1 MEHLFLEVAATPL
14 RLIAGKNEKCRNEL
28 GRFLTKQVW
37 TSQDRQCVL
46 STLAQ
51 LLLDK
56 DCTVLVGRQ
65 LRPLLLDLLERN
77 AEAIKA
83 GGQVNHDLHER
94 LCVSMSKLIGS
105 HPDVFPFALRY
116 FKDASPVFQRLFLE
130 SSDANPVRYG
140 RKRMKLRDLMEAAY
154 KFLQQEQSVFRE
166 LWDWSVCVPLLRSH
180 DTLVRW
186 YTANCL
192 ALVTCMNEEHKLSF
206 LKKIFSNDELIHFR
220 LRLLEEAQ
228 LQDLEKA
235 LVLANPEA
243 SHWRKEK
250 DLQYLPGHLI
260 STDLSSRVTAV
271 CGVVL
276 RGQPPTPGELGGNRN
291 SSREQEL
298 ALRSYVLVESVCKN
312 LQTLAMAVAS
322 QNAVLLEGPIGC
334 GKTSLVEHL
343 AAMTGRR
350 KPPQLLKVQ
359 LGDQTDS
366 KMLLGMYRCTDVPGE
381 FVWQAGTLTQ
391 AVTKGYWILLE
402 DIDYAPLDVVS
413 VLIPLLENG
422 ELLIPGRGDCL
433 KVAPGFQF
441 FATRR
446 LLSCGGNWY
455 RPLNSHATLLD
466 KYWTKIRLDNLD
478 KTELNEVLQSGYPSL
493 AAVSGHLLDIYLQL
507 TGEKHPSRNDSA
519 LGCDQASEEV
529 SEARREN
536 TRPILEGRELS
547 LRDLLN
553 WCNRIAHS
561 FDSSSSSAS
570 LNIFQEA
577 LDCFTA
583 MLSEHSNKLKMAEII
598 GSKLNISKKKAE
610 FFCQLYKPEI
620 VINELDVQ
628 VGRVQLLRKRSE
640 AVHLQR
646 ERLTFAATRP
656 SCVLI
661 EQLAVCVSKG
671 EPVLLVG
678 ETGTGKTSTVQ
689 YLAHITGHHLR
700 VVNMNQQSDTA
711 DLLGGYKPVDPKLI
725 WLPLREAFEELFAQ
739 TFSKKQNFTFL
750 GHIQTCYRQKRWHD
764 LLKLMQHVHKSAV
777 NKEAKESEPGLLL
790 KEKWE
795 TFGLRLSHAQQQMK
809 MTENALLFA
818 FVEGTLA
825 QAVKKGEWILLDEIN
840 LAAPETLECLSGLLE
855 GSSGS
860 LVLLDRGDTEPL
872 VRHPDFRLFA
882 CMNPATDV
890 GKRNLPQGIRNRFTE
905 LYVEELESKE
915 DLQILIVDYLKGLSV
930 NKSIVQGIINFYTA
944 LRKESGTKLVDGTGH
959 RPHYSLRTLCRA
971 LRFAASNPCS
981 NIQRSLYEGF
991 CLGFLTQLDRASYPI
1006 VQKLICQH
1014 IVSGNVKS
1022 LLKQPIPEPKG
1033 GRLIQVEGY
1042 WISVGDREPTIDE
1055 SYVLT
1060 SSVKLNLRDI
1070 VRVVSAGTYPVLIQG
1085 ETSVGKTSLIR
1096 WLAAATGNHCV
1107 RINNHEHTDIQE
1119 YIGCYTSNSSG
1130 KLVFKEGVLIDAMR
1144 KGYWII
1150 LDELNLAPTDV
1161 LEALNRL
1168 LDDNRELLIT
1178 ETQEVVKAHPR
1189 FMLFATQN
1197 PPGLYGGRKVLSRA
1211 FRNRFVELH
1220 FDELPSSEL
1229 ETILHKRCSLPPSYC
1244 SKLVK
1249 VMLDLQ
1255 SYRRSSS
1262 VFAGKQGF
1270 ITLRD
1275 LFRWAERYRLAE
1287 QTDKEYDWLQH
1298 LANDGFMLLAG
1309 RVRKQEEADVIQGV
1323 LEKHFKKKLCP
1334 KSLFSKGN
1342 VLKLLGKLSS
1352 QISVLESKFSH
1363 IVWTTGMRRLAM
1375 LVGRALEFG
1384 EPVLLVGDT
1393 GCGKTTICQV
1403 FAALANQKLYS
1414 VNCHLHMETSDF
1426 LGGLRPVRQK
1436 PSDQEERDTSRLFEW
1451 HDGPLVLA
1459 MKEDGFFLLDEI
1471 SLADDS
1477 VLERLN
1483 SVLEVEKSLV
1493 LAEKGSPED
1502 KDNEVELLTAGKKFR
1517 ILATMNPGGDFG
1529 KKELSPALR
1538 NRFTE
1543 IWCPQSTNRED
1554 LIQIINRNLHPGL
1567 SLSRI
1572 DHKGADIAEVM
1583 LDFIDWLT
1591 HQEFGRKCVVSVRDI
1606 LSWVNFMNT
1615 MGEEA
1620 VFTRPETIST
1630 VTSFVHAACLVYIDG
1645 IGSGVTSSGFGTAL
1659 LAREECLK
1667 FLIKKISKIV
1677 RLTECQKNELKIYN
1691 RLKAKEFTGID
1702 NLWGIHP
1709 FFIPRGPVLPRNN
1722 IADYALSAA
1731 TTAMNA
1737 QRLLRATKLNKP
1749 ILLEGSPGVG
1759 KTSLVGA
1766 LAKASGNTLV
1776 RINLSEQTDITD
1788 LFGADLPVEGGKGG
1802 EFAWRDGPLL
1812 AALKAG
1818 HWVVLDELNLAS
1830 QSVLEGLNACF
1841 DHRGEIYIPEL
1852 GMTFQVQHE
1861 KTKIFGCQNPFRQG
1875 GGRKGLPRSFL
1886 NRFTQ
1891 VFVDPLTVI
1900 DMEFIAST
1908 LFPAIDKNIVKKMV
1922 AFNNQI
1928 DHEVTVEKK
1937 WGQKGGPWEFNLR
1950 DLFRWCQLMLVD
1962 QSPGCYDPGQHVVLV
1977 YGERMRTREDKEKV
1991 IAVFKDVFGSNSSPY
2006 LGTRLFRITPYAVQL
2021 GYSVL
2026 SRGSYVPH
2034 PSRRPLSLLHQS
2046 FQSLESIM
2054 KCVQMSWMVI
2064 LVGPASVG
2072 KTSLV
2077 QLLAHLTGHPLKI
2090 MAMNSTVDTTELLGG
2105 FEQVDLRRPWKQLLE
2120 KVEDTVR
2127 ALLRDSLLISAD
2139 DAEVVLRAWSHFL
2152 LTYKPKCLGE
2162 GGKGVT
2168 METVSKLEAVLLL
2181 MQRLN
2186 NKINSYSKAEFAKLV
2201 EDFRSFGVKLTQS
2214 ASGRSQGTF
2223 EWVDSMLVQALK
2235 SGDWLLMDN
2244 VNFCNPS
2251 VLDRLNALLEPG
2263 GVLTVSERGMVDG
2276 AIPTI
2281 TPNPNFRLFLSM
2293 DPVHG
2298 EISRAMR
2305 NRGLE
2310 IYISGEGDEGIPDSL
2325 DLKVLLHSLGLVG
2338 DSVCDILLALHTE
2351 TRSTVTGSPTSSLSA
2366 LIQTA
2371 ILIVQGLQ
2379 RGLSLV
2385 RAFTEA
2391 CWAVY
2396 VRSQH
2401 SPANQK
2407 LVHALLE
2414 KHLSFLRAREAWGN
2428 SILAMGLW
2436 PDSVPSALFA
2446 TEDSHLSTVRSD
2458 GQILV
2463 YCLNRLSLKTSSW
2476 TRGQPL
2482 TLPDLEKIMQ
2492 SSSPENLKFSAVEM
2506 DTYWIDEPDV
2516 LAMAVKLLIERA
2528 TNQDWMLRVKW
2539 LYHLAKNIPQGL
2551 ESVQIHLEAS
2561 ATGLRNF
2568 YSNSLS
2574 TGISNIFK
2582 ILQPNM
2588 TDEFVIPLDPR
2599 WNMQALDIIK
2609 NSMDFDPQK
2618 EPQLFTLLEA
2628 IVNKTII
2635 YLDRDKRIFTEANLV
2650 SVGGKKLNSV
2660 LRMSFEFHKDPES
2673 YHSLPHEI
2681 VVNLA
2686 AFFELLDALILL
2698 WIQSSQEMVSDSSVS
2713 EILGSLQ
2720 WRDRLWTVADTVKVD
2735 APGLALLALHWHW
2748 VSKHLV
2754 HQIPQLLLQYE
2765 DKYYQEVQAVSDH
2778 IQNCLGSPTGGFCG
2792 VKKLQK
2798 FLGRPFP
2805 FKSKLVV
2812 ECFSQLKVL
2821 NKALA
2826 VRERTP
2832 ALGESGWQEDI
2843 NRLQVVASEWMLKAS
2858 LLEAW
2863 GLILRANILEDVK
2876 LDELKN
2882 LVNAQCS
2889 ELKTKGLSLD
2899 FLGKKQSE
2907 ISFPSQPDFASLIQL
2922 TRRVQLWP
2930 AMEYLA
2936 MLWQYKMI
2944 ADFMTQASVR
2954 RSRKNQQPQTNAI
2967 THHVTF
2973 CLKYTPVAP
2982 QELQDFWSLLHY
2994 QKVSAEEISSLWS
3007 ELLTSTFTS
3016 FWSSTVTT
3024 NPEYWLMW
3032 NPLPGMQQEMP
3043 KSLLDSTL
3051 KGPGSLSKAMFSKCC
3066 FDILTSSCRASPWD
3080 VSGLPILSS
3089 SHVTL
3094 GEWVERAQQLQ
3105 EISSVL
3111 WTNMAVASLAEFRR
3125 TDAQLQGL
3133 LLCWHL
3139 VGLAELLPEPRRQEH
3154 IQNCEQLL
3162 LGDSQAFQHVGQTL
3176 GDMADQEVLPKELLC
3191 LLLSSLRHIFGE
3203 GESKRSLPDTAQ
3215 RGCLWVSLGLLQ
3227 IQTWLPQAR
3236 FDPAVKRQ
3244 YKLKY
3249 AKEELHQLQYEWKTR
3264 NLLSQLQTGRD
3275 LGDEAIVIY
3284 SHPHVR
3290 LLRQRI
3296 EQLENLICKL
3306 SKKQAF
3312 RPQQPAYESLVQE
3325 IHHYVTSI
3333 AKAPA
3338 VQDLLGRLLQAFHA
3352 DGPRS
3357 AQVTQNLLK
3366 EEASWQ
3372 QSHHQFRKRL
3382 VEEYSLYPDTVTP
3395 LQAAILQ
3402 LQHGMRLVASEV
3414 HTSLHSSVV
3423 RTDWLGA
3430 LATALLAF
3438 PSVGPCFP
3446 TYYAHADAL
3455 CSVKSEDV
3463 LRGLGKLVL
3472 RRSGGKELEG
3482 KGQRPCP
3489 TREQLLMNALLY
3501 LRCHVLCKGELD
3513 QRALPL
3519 FRHVCQEI
3527 INEWDEQERKAQ
3539 EKAEQENSLY
3549 RYRSRNSRTT
3559 MSEEEE
3565 EEWEFRRQFPLHE
3578 QDFADILVEPTLEEK
3593 KGTSDAPEEA
3603 AAVDPALLSQSS
3615 MQAVMLIHQQLC
3627 LSFARSLWY
3636 QQTVPPHEAKHYL
3649 SLFLSC
3655 YQTGASLVTHFYPL
3669 MGVELNDQLLGSQ
3682 LLACTLSHNTLFGE
3696 ATSDLMVNPDGPYD
3710 FYQHPNVPE
3719 ARQCQP
3725 VLQDFSEA
3733 VSQLL
3738 QDWPEHPALE
3748 QLLVVMDRIRS
3759 FPLSS
3764 PISKFLNGLEI
3775 LLAKAQD
3782 WEENASRALSLRK
3795 HLDVVSQMII
3805 RWRKLELNCW
3815 SMSLDNTLRRHTEKS
3830 TKHWFSIYQMLEK
3843 HMQEQ
3848 TEEQEDDKQM
3858 TLMLLVSTLQAF
3870 IEGSSLG
3877 EFHVRLQ
3884 MLLVFHC
3891 HVLLMPQVEGK
3902 DSLCSVLWNLYH
3914 YYNQFFDRVQAKI
3927 VELRSPLEKELKEF
3941 VKICKWNDVSF
3952 WSIKQSVEKTH
3963 RTLFKFMKKFEA
3975 VLSEPCRSSLVESD
3989 TEEQPD
3995 GLPRPTNAAMN
4006 EMSSIQSLNRALR
4019 ESLLV
4024 RPASAQVTVAE
4035 QCQGATSFPSQGVL
4049 LHRLPKLMKRM
4060 RKMCLTFMKGSSLPH
4075 LVESL
4080 DHFTGEVISSV
4091 NELQSLRVEASTEEK
4106 RRSEAKH
4113 ILMQKQRALSDL
4125 FKHLANTGLS
4135 YRKGLTWARSKNPQE
4150 ILHLHPLDLR
4160 SALSIVSGP
4169 QEADSRLLTEISSS
4183 WDGCQKYFY
4192 RSLARHSRL
4201 NVALAAPA
4209 KELGMG
4215 NVERCKGFSA
4225 HLMKLLIRQRRS
4237 LTTLTEQWII
4247 LRNLLSCVQEIQGR
4261 LTVPLVYPMAFP
4273 PQDGMQQWTERLQH
4287 LAMQS
4292 QILLEQLSWLL
4303 QCCPSVGLIAGHS
4316 DVQTQD
4322 QPSASH
4328 LEGPELT
4335 KGQLSGAVPH
4345 LIPCSLGYPS
4355 PVPESRL
4362 PSGCRMRKQDQLWQ
4376 QSTVKLAEMLKT
4388 IKAMKAD
4395 VDKIRQ
4401 QSCETLFYSW
4411 KDFEVCSSGLSCLSQ
4426 VSAHLQ
4432 GLASLFVLP
4441 GVEGEQKGPQ
4451 MALVES
4457 LEYVRGEISKGVDDF
4472 TAWKKHL
4479 LASSSQGGS
4488 QTLDEGFVE
4497 DFSEQMETAIRAIL
4511 CSIQNLAERSNEKA
4525 QGNTDQTGPQ
4535 EKDEA
4540 AGFERLQPGHLTK
4553 LLEDDF
4559 WGEVST
4565 LHVQK
4570 IISSI
4575 SELLERLKSC
4585 GEDGTAAKHTFF
4597 RQCCCLLVRLV
4608 PMLCSFSDLVLF
4620 FLTVSL
4626 ATHRSTAKLLSV
4638 LAQVFTELA
4647 QKGFC
4652 LPKEFMEDSAG
4663 EGATEFH
4670 DYEGGG
4676 IGEGE
4681 GTKDVSD
4688 RIENEEQ
4695 VEDTFQ
4701 KGQEKDKEDPGSKS
4715 DIKGED
4721 NAIEMSED
4729 FDGKM
4734 HDGELEEQEED
4745 DEKSDSEGGDL
4756 DKQMGDLNG
4765 EEADKLDERLWG
4777 DDDEEE
4783 EDEEEDS
4790 KTEETGPGMD
4800 EEDPELVAKDGN
4812 LDTGNSNKDK
4822 NWPDKKEE
4830 KDETEADDGGQGQ
4843 EKINEQIDEREYDEN
4858 EVDPYHGNEE
4868 KLPEPEALDL
4878 PDDLNLDSE
4887 DKNGGEDT
4895 GSEDG
4900 EEENPLEIKEKP
4912 VDMEEDSHQTEERNG
4927 DTEADHDEDQSPH
4940 EPEEG
4945 PGEED
4950 KVEGEEEMD
4959 TGTDSPERD
4968 TAEQPEENSEGQQQS
4983 LEEENGEASEEG
4995 GEDGLPADQGLQP
5008 QKQVEEEKVD
5018 EQEEEGLDTEQQ
5030 VAEAPERKEHASC
5043 GQTGVEN
5050 MQSAQAME
5058 LAGAAPEKEQGKEE
5072 HGSGAADANQAEG
5085 HESNFIARL
5094 ASQKHTR
5101 KNTQSFKRKPGQADN
5116 ERSMGDHN
5124 ERVHKRLR
5132 TVDTD
5137 SPAAEQG
5144 PAQPEAQV
5152 EDADAFE
5159 HIKQGS
5165 DTYDTQTYDVAS
5177 KEQQQIAK
5185 DSGQDQEEE
5194 IEDTLMDTAEQEELK
5209 AADTEQLKPEE
5220 VKSRTTATS
5229 GFEEMEMET
5238 QTVKTEEDQD
5248 PRTDRS
5254 HKETENEKP
5263 ERSRESTIHTAHQF
5277 LMDPIF
5283 QPFLKDVSE
5292 LREELERQLET
5303 WQPHESGNPE
5313 EEKTAAE
5320 MWQSY
5325 LVLTAPLS
5333 QQLCEQLRLILEPTQ
5348 AAKLKG
5354 DYRTGKRLNMRKVIP
5369 YIASQFR
5376 KDKIWL
5382 RRTKPSKRQYQ
5393 ICLAIDDSSS
5403 MVDNHTKQLAFESLA
5418 VIGNALTLLEV
5429 GQVAVCSFGES
5440 VKLLHPF
5447 HEQFS
5452 DYSGSQILRLCKFQQ
5467 KKTKIAQFLE
5477 SVANMFAAAQQF
5489 SQSTSPETAQL
5500 LLIVSDGRGLF
5511 LEGKERVLA
5520 AVQAAQNANIF
5531 VIFVVLDNPSSR
5543 DSILDIKVPIF
5554 KGPGEMPEIRSY
5566 LEEFPFPF
5574 YIILRDV
5581 NALPET
5587 LSDALRQWFEL
5598 VTASDHL

>member
-1 MEHLFLEVAATPL
+1 MEHLLLEVAAAPL
-14 RLIAGKNEKCRNEL
+14 RLIAAKNEKSRSEL
-28 GRFLTKQVW
+28 GRFLVKQVW
-37 TSQDRQCVL
+37 TPQDRQCIL
-46 STLAQ
+46 NTLAQ

-56 DCTVLVGRQ
+56 DCTVLIGRQ

-94 LCVSMSKLIGS
+94 LCVSMSKLIGN
-105 HPDVFPFALRY
+105 HPDVLPFALRY
-116 FKDASPVFQRLFLE
+116 FKDTSPVFQRLFLE

-140 RKRMKLRDLMEAAY
+140 RRRMKLRDLMEAAY
-154 KFLQQEQSVFRE
+154 KFLQQEQSVFRD

-206 LKKIFSNDELIHFR
+206 LKKIFNSEELIHFR

-235 LVLANPEA
+235 LVLANPDTPL
-243 SHWRKEK
+243 WRKDKE
-250 DLQYLPGHLI
+250 LQYSTGHLV
-260 STDLSSRVTAV
+260 SADLSSRVTAV

-276 RGQPPTPGELGGNRN
+276 PGQPPAPEEQASSRS

-298 ALRSYVLVESVCKN
+298 TFRSYVLVDSVCKN

-322 QNAVLLEGPIGC
+322 QKAVLLEGPIGC

-381 FVWQAGTLTQ
+381 FVWQPGTLTQ
-391 AVTKGYWILLE
+391 AATKGHWILLE
-402 DIDYAPLDVVS
+402 DIDYAPLDVIS

-422 ELLIPGRGDCL
+422 ELLIPGRGDCV

-466 KYWTKIRLDNLD
+466 KYWTKIHLDNMD
-478 KTELNEVLQSGYPSL
+478 KAELNEVLQNRYPSL
-493 AAVSGHLLDIYLQL
+493 SAATDHLLDIYFQL
-507 TGEKHPSRNDSA
+507 IGEKHHCLSESSVA
-519 LGCDQASEEV
+519 GEQAPEEV
-529 SEARREN
+529 PEARQEN
-536 TRPILEGRELS
+536 KRLSLEGRELS

-561 FDSSSSSAS
+561 FDSLSSSAS

-583 MLSEHSNKLKMAEII
+583 MLSKQTSKLKMAEVI
-598 GSKLNISKKKAE
+598 GGKLNISKKKAE

-628 VGRVQLLRKRSE
+628 VGRVRLLRKQSE
-640 AVHLQR
+640 AVHIQR
-646 ERLTFAATRP
+646 EKFAFAAVRP
-656 SCVLI
+656 SSILI

-689 YLAHITGHHLR
+689 YLAHITGHRLR

-711 DLLGGYKPVDPKLI
+711 DLLGGYKPVDHKLI
-725 WLPLREAFEELFAQ
+725 WLPLREAFEELFVQ

-750 GHIQTCYRQKRWHD
+750 GHIQTCYRQKRWQD

-777 NKEAKESEPGLLL
+777 NKDGTESETGSLL

-795 TFGLRLSHAQQQMK
+795 AFGLRLNHAQQQMK

-825 QAVKKGEWILLDEIN
+825 QAVKRGEWILLDEIN

-890 GKRNLPQGIRNRFTE
+890 GKRNLPPGIRNRFTE

-930 NKSIVQGIINFYTA
+930 NKNTVQGIITFYTA
-944 LRKESGTKLVDGTGH
+944 VRKESGTKLVDGTGH

-971 LRFAASNPCS
+971 LRFAASNPCG

-991 CLGFLTQLDRASYPI
+991 SLGFLTQLDRASHPV

-1042 WISVGDREPTIDE
+1042 WISLGDKEPTIDE
-1055 SYVLT
+1055 TYILT

-1070 VRVVSAGTYPVLIQG
+1070 ARVVSAGTYPVLIQG

-1119 YIGCYTSNSSG
+1119 YIGCYTSDSSG

-1255 SYRRSSS
+1255 SYRRGSS

-1287 QTDKEYDWLQH
+1287 QTEKEYDWLQH
-1298 LANDGFMLLAG
+1298 LADDGFMLLAG
-1309 RVRKQEEADVIQGV
+1309 RVRKQEEVVVIQEV

-1334 KSLFSKGN
+1334 QSLFSKEN
-1342 VLKLLGKLSS
+1342 VLKLLSKLSTP
-1352 QISVLESKFSH
+1352 ISTLESKFSH
-1363 IVWTTGMRRLAM
+1363 IVWTEGMRRLAM

-1426 LGGLRPVRQK
+1426 LGGLRPVRKK
-1436 PSDQEERDTSRLFEW
+1436 PNDKEEIDTSRLFEW

-1483 SVLEVEKSLV
+1483 SVLEVEKTLL
-1493 LAEKGSPED
+1493 LAEKGNLED

-1543 IWCPQSTNRED
+1543 IWCPQSTRRED
-1554 LIQIINRNLHPGL
+1554 LIQIISRNLRPGL
-1567 SLSRI
+1567 SLGRT

-1591 HQEFGRKCVVSVRDI
+1591 HQEFGRRCVVSIRDI

-1620 VFTRPETIST
+1620 ALERQETIST

-1659 LAREECLK
+1659 LARRECLK
-1667 FLIKKISKIV
+1667 FLIKKVSKIG
-1677 RLTECQKNELKIYN
+1677 RLTESQKNELKIYD
-1691 RLKAKEFTGID
+1691 RLKDTEFTGLD

-1709 FFIPRGPVLPRNN
+1709 FFIPRGPLLHGNN
-1722 IADYALSAA
+1722 ITDYALSAG

-1766 LAKASGNTLV
+1766 LARASGNTLV

-1818 HWVVLDELNLAS
+1818 HWVVLDE
-1830 QSVLEGLNACF
+1830 
-1841 DHRGEIYIPEL
+1841 
-1852 GMTFQVQHE
+1852 
-1861 KTKIFGCQNPFRQG
+1861 
-1875 GGRKGLPRSFL
+1875 
-1886 NRFTQ
+1886 

-1937 WGQKGGPWEFNLR
+1937 WGQIGGPWEFNLR

-1962 QSPGCYDPGQHVVLV
+1962 QSPGCYDPGQHVFLV
-1977 YGERMRTREDKEKV
+1977 YGERMRTKEDKEKV
-1991 IAVFKDVFGSNSSPY
+1991 IAVFKDVFNSSSNPY
-2006 LGTRLFRITPYAVQL
+2006 MGTRLLHITPYDVQL

-2026 SRGSYVPH
+2026 SRGSYVP
-2034 PSRRPLSLLHQS
+2034 PPTCPPLSLLHQS
-2046 FQSLESIM
+2046 LQSLESVM

-2077 QLLAHLTGHPLKI
+2077 QLLAHLTGHTLKI
-2090 MAMNSTVDTTELLGG
+2090 MAVNSAMDTTELLGG
-2105 FEQVDLRRPWKQLLE
+2105 FEQVDLTRPWRQLLA
-2120 KVEDTVR
+2120 KVEGTVR
-2127 ALLRDSLLISAD
+2127 ALVRDSLLVSAD

-2152 LTYKPKCLGE
+2152 LTYKPRCLGE

-2168 METVSKLEAVLLL
+2168 MEIVNKLEAVLLL

-2201 EDFRSFGVKLTQS
+2201 EEFRSFGVKLMQS
-2214 ASGRSQGTF
+2214 ASGHSRGTF

-2244 VNFCNPS
+2244 VNFCK
-2251 VLDRLNALLEPG
+2251 
-2263 GVLTVSERGMVDG
+2263 
-2276 AIPTI
+2276 I
-2281 TPNPNFRLFLSM
+2281 
-2293 DPVHG
+2293 
-2298 EISRAMR
+2298 
-2305 NRGLE
+2305 
-2310 IYISGEGDEGIPDSL
+2310 
-2325 DLKVLLHSLGLVG
+2325 
-2338 DSVCDILLALHTE
+2338 
-2351 TRSTVTGSPTSSLSA
+2351 
-2366 LIQTA
+2366 
-2371 ILIVQGLQ
+2371 
-2379 RGLSLV
+2379 
-2385 RAFTEA
+2385 
-2391 CWAVY
+2391 
-2396 VRSQH
+2396 
-2401 SPANQK
+2401 
-2407 LVHALLE
+2407 
-2414 KHLSFLRAREAWGN
+2414 
-2428 SILAMGLW
+2428 
-2436 PDSVPSALFA
+2436 
-2446 TEDSHLSTVRSD
+2446 
-2458 GQILV
+2458 
-2463 YCLNRLSLKTSSW
+2463 
-2476 TRGQPL
+2476 QPL

-2492 SSSPENLKFSAVEM
+2492 SSHPENLKFTSVEV
-2506 DTYWIDEPDV
+2506 DTYWIDEPDA
-2516 LAMAVKLLIERA
+2516 LAVAVKLLIERA

-2539 LYHLAKNIPQGL
+2539 LYHLAKNMPQGL
-2551 ESVQIHLEAS
+2551 DES
-2561 ATGLRNF
+2561 
-2568 YSNSLS
+2568 
-2574 TGISNIFK
+2574 
-2582 ILQPNM
+2582 
-2588 TDEFVIPLDPR
+2588 VIPLDPR
-2599 WNMQALDIIK
+2599 WNMQAVDIIR
-2609 NSMDFDPQK
+2609 NAMDFDPQTDQP
-2618 EPQLFTLLEA
+2618 EQLFALLESVA
-2628 IVNKTII
+2628 NKTII
-2635 YLDRDKRIFTEANLV
+2635 YFDREKRIFTEANLV
-2650 SVGGKKLNSV
+2650 SVGGKKLRNSV

-2686 AFFELLDALILL
+2686 AFFELCDALILL
-2698 WIQSSQEMVSDSSVS
+2698 WVQSSQGMVSDASVN
-2713 EILGSLQ
+2713 EILGSVR
-2720 WRDRLWTVADTVKVD
+2720 WRDRFWTVADTVKVD
-2735 APGLALLALHWHW
+2735 ASGLALLALHWRW
-2748 VSKHLV
+2748 VLKHLV
-2754 HQIPQLLLQYE
+2754 CRIPQLLMNHE
-2765 DKYYQEVQAVSDH
+2765 DKYYREVQTVSEH
-2778 IQNCLGSPTGGFCG
+2778 IQNCLESPTGGFAG

-2805 FKSKLVV
+2805 FKDELVV
-2812 ECFSQLKVL
+2812 ECFSQLKVF
-2821 NKALA
+2821 NKALTI
-2826 VRERTP
+2826 REWMP

-2843 NRLQVVASEWMLKAS
+2843 SRLQMVASEGTLKKS
-2858 LLEAW
+2858 LLRAW
-2863 GLILRANILEDVK
+2863 GLVLRANILEDV
-2876 LDELKN
+2876 DSDTLKN
-2882 LVNAQCS
+2882 LVNAQHL
-2889 ELKTKGLSLD
+2889 ELKARGISLG
-2899 FLGKKQSE
+2899 FLEKKHSE
-2907 ISFPSQPDFASLIQL
+2907 ASFLSQPDFSCLIQL
-2922 TRRVQLWP
+2922 TRSVQLWP
-2930 AMEYLA
+2930 VMEYLA
-2936 MLWQYKMI
+2936 MLWQYKVT
-2944 ADFMTQASVR
+2944 ADFMTQACLK
-2954 RSRKNQQPQTNAI
+2954 RSSKHQQPQI
-2967 THHVTF
+2967 DEEISHHIMF
-2973 CLKYTPVAP
+2973 CLKHTPVAP
-2982 QELQDFWSLLHY
+2982 QELRDFWALVHH
-2994 QKVSAEEISSLWS
+2994 QKMTAEERISLWS
-3007 ELLTSTFTS
+3007 ELFNSTFTS

-3024 NPEYWLMW
+3024 HPEYWLTW
-3032 NPLPGMQQEMP
+3032 NPLPGEQQKETP
-3043 KSLLDSTL
+3043 RSLLDPTL
-3051 KGPGSLSKAMFSKCC
+3051 KGPGSLSRAVFSKCC
-3066 FDILTSSCRASPWD
+3066 FEIVTSSCRASPWD

-3094 GEWVERAQQLQ
+3094 GEWVERCQQLQ
-3105 EISSVL
+3105 DVSSML
-3111 WTNMAVASLAEFRR
+3111 WTNMAVPVVAEFRR
-3125 TDAQLQGL
+3125 TDSQLQGL
-3133 LLCWHL
+3133 VLCWHL
-3139 VGLAELLPEPRRQEH
+3139 AGLAELLPEPRQQEH
-3154 IQNCEQLL
+3154 AHNCRQLL
-3162 LGDSQAFQHVGQTL
+3162 LRDSQAFQHVGETL
-3176 GDMADQEVLPKELLC
+3176 GDLARQEALPKELLC
-3191 LLLSSLRHIFGE
+3191 LLLTSLRHLFGE
-3203 GESKRSLPDTAQ
+3203 VEGKRDLPEPAR
-3215 RGCLWVSLGLLQ
+3215 RGSLWVSLGLLQ

-3236 FDPAVKRQ
+3236 FDPAVKRE

-3249 AKEELHQLQYEWKTR
+3249 AKEELHQLQCEWKTR
-3264 NLLSQLQTGRD
+3264 SLSFQLQTGRD
-3275 LGDEAIVIY
+3275 LEDEVILSH
-3284 SHPHVR
+3284 SHPHIR

-3296 EQLENLICKL
+3296 DQLENLICSL
-3306 SKKQAF
+3306 SKKQAY
-3312 RPQQPAYESLVQE
+3312 RPPLPTYEALVQE
-3325 IHHYVTSI
+3325 IHHYVSSI
-3333 AKAPA
+3333 AQATA
-3338 VQDLLGRLLQAFHA
+3338 VQDLLTRLLQALRS
-3352 DGPRS
+3352 DGPRA
-3357 AQVTQNLLK
+3357 AQVAQNLLK

-3372 QSHHQFRKRL
+3372 QSHHQFRRRL
-3382 VEEYSLYPDTVTP
+3382 AEEFALYPDATAP
-3395 LQAAILQ
+3395 LQASILQ
-3402 LQHGMRLVASEV
+3402 LQHGMRLVAGEV
-3414 HTSLHSSVV
+3414 HASLQGGLAGSD
-3423 RTDWLGA
+3423 RLGS
-3430 LATALLAF
+3430 LATSLLAF
-3438 PSVGPCFP
+3438 PSVGPAFP

-3455 CSVKSEDV
+3455 CSVKSEEV
-3463 LRGLGKLVL
+3463 LRGLSKLML
-3472 RRSGGKELEG
+3472 KRLGGRELEE
-3482 KGQRPCP
+3482 KGQSPCAS
-3489 TREQLLMNALLY
+3489 REQLLLNALLY
-3501 LRCHVLCKGELD
+3501 LRSHVLCKGELD
-3513 QRALPL
+3513 QRALQL
-3519 FRHVCQEI
+3519 FRHACQEI
-3527 INEWDEQERKAQ
+3527 INEWDEQERIAQ
-3539 EKAEQENSLY
+3539 EKAEQESSLY
-3549 RYRSRNSRTT
+3549 RYRGRTPRT
-3559 MSEEEE
+3559 ALSEEEE
-3565 EEWEFRRQFPLHE
+3565 EERAFRSQFPLHE
-3578 QDFADILVEPTLEEK
+3578 KDFADILVEPTLEEK
-3593 KGTSDAPEEA
+3593 GPSGGQEEEA
-3603 AAVDPALLSQSS
+3603 TPGPTVLSQSS
-3615 MQAVMLIHQQLC
+3615 MQAVMRIHQQLC
-3627 LSFARSLWY
+3627 LGFARSLWY
-3636 QQTVPPHEAKHYL
+3636 QQSPPPHGAEHYL

-3696 ATSDLMVNPDGPYD
+3696 ATSDLMVKPDGPYD
-3710 FYQHPNVPE
+3710 FYHHPNIPE
-3719 ARQCQP
+3719 ARHCQP
-3725 VLQDFSEA
+3725 VLQGFSEA
-3733 VSQLL
+3733 VHQLL

-3748 QLLVVMDRIRS
+3748 QLLVVMDRICS

-3795 HLDVVSQMII
+3795 HLDLVSQLII

-3815 SMSLDNTLRRHTEKS
+3815 SMSLDNTMKRHTEKS

-3877 EFHVRLQ
+3877 EFHIRLQ

-3902 DSLCSVLWNLYH
+3902 DALCSVLWNLYH
-3914 YYNQFFDRVQAKI
+3914 YYKQFLYRVQAKI
-3927 VELRSPLEKELKEF
+3927 VELRSPLEKELKA
-3941 VKICKWNDVSF
+3941 
-3952 WSIKQSVEKTH
+3952 
-3963 RTLFKFMKKFEA
+3963 A
-3975 VLSEPCRSSLVESD
+3975 VP
-3989 TEEQPD
+3989 
-3995 GLPRPTNAAMN
+3995 
-4006 EMSSIQSLNRALR
+4006 
-4019 ESLLV
+4019 
-4024 RPASAQVTVAE
+4024 E
-4035 QCQGATSFPSQGVL
+4035 QCQGAPLPSEGAL
-4049 LHRLPKLMKRM
+4049 LRRLPKLLKRM
-4060 RKMCLTFMKGSSLPH
+4060 RKMCLTLIQGSPLPR
-4075 LVESL
+4075 LVEGL
-4080 DHFTGEVISSV
+4080 DQFTGEVISFMS
-4091 NELQSLRVEASTEEK
+4091 ELQSLKVDPSAEK
-4106 RRSEAKH
+4106 EKQRSEAKH
-4113 ILMQKQRALSDL
+4113 ILMQKQRALADL
-4125 FKHLANTGLS
+4125 FKHLTKTGLS
-4135 YRKGLTWARSKNPQE
+4135 YRKGLSWARTKNPQE
-4150 ILHLHPLDLR
+4150 MLHLRPLDLQ
-4160 SALSIVSGP
+4160 SALSIVSST

-4183 WDGCQKYFY
+4183 WEGCQKYFY
-4192 RSLARHSRL
+4192 RSLARHVRL
-4201 NVALAAPA
+4201 IAVLAAPA
-4209 KELGMG
+4209 KEVGAG
-4215 NVERCKGFSA
+4215 HVERCKGFSA
-4225 HLMKLLIRQRRS
+4225 HLMKVLIRQRRC
-4237 LTTLTEQWII
+4237 LTALTEQWIL
-4247 LRNLLSCVQEIQGR
+4247 LRNLLSCVQEMDGR
-4261 LTVPLVYPMAFP
+4261 LTGPPAYPVAFP
-4273 PQDGMQQWTERLQH
+4273 PQDGVQQWTERLQH
-4287 LAMQS
+4287 LAMQT
-4292 QILLEQLSWLL
+4292 QVLLEQLSWLL
-4303 QCCPSVGLIAGHS
+4303 QCCPAAGPAPGHAPRHAPYLEDPEHLQGL
-4316 DVQTQD
+4316 
-4322 QPSASH
+4322 
-4328 LEGPELT
+4328 
-4335 KGQLSGAVPH
+4335 LSGAALD
-4345 LIPCSLGYPS
+4345 LIPSDLTFPS
-4355 PVPESRL
+4355 PAPETQL
-4362 PSGCRMRKQDQLWQ
+4362 PSGCLMRKQDPRWQ
-4376 QSTVKLAEMLKT
+4376 QSTARLTEMLKT
-4388 IKAMKAD
+4388 VKTVKAD
-4395 VDKIRQ
+4395 VDRIRQ
-4401 QSCETLFYSW
+4401 QSCE
-4411 KDFEVCSSGLSCLSQ
+4411 
-4426 VSAHLQ
+4426 
-4432 GLASLFVLP
+4432 SLFH
-4441 GVEGEQKGPQ
+4441 
-4451 MALVES
+4451 S
-4457 LEYVRGEISKGVDDF
+4457 WY
-4472 TAWKKHL
+4472 
-4479 LASSSQGGS
+4479 
-4488 QTLDEGFVE
+4488 
-4497 DFSEQMETAIRAIL
+4497 
-4511 CSIQNLAERSNEKA
+4511 
-4525 QGNTDQTGPQ
+4525 
-4535 EKDEA
+4535 
-4540 AGFERLQPGHLTK
+4540 
-4553 LLEDDF
+4553 
-4559 WGEVST
+4559 
-4565 LHVQK
+4565 
-4570 IISSI
+4570 
-4575 SELLERLKSC
+4575 
-4585 GEDGTAAKHTFF
+4585 
-4597 RQCCCLLVRLV
+4597 
-4608 PMLCSFSDLVLF
+4608 SDLVLF
-4620 FLTVSL
+4620 FLTMSL

-4638 LAQVFTELA
+4638 LAQIFTELA
-4647 QKGFC
+4647 QKYFKIFPESKYGTGEMHLKKIGIYKLKGFC

-4681 GTKDVSD
+4681 GMKDVSD
-4688 RIENEEQ
+4688 QIENEEQ

-4701 KGQEKDKEDPGSKS
+4701 KGQEKDKEDPDSKS

-4745 DEKSDSEGGDL
+4745 DEKSDSETGDL

-4777 DDDEEE
+4777 DDDDE
-4783 EDEEEDS
+4783 EDEEEDG

-4800 EEDPELVAKDGN
+4800 EEDSELVAKDDN
-4812 LDTGNSNKDK
+4812 LDAGKSNREKTQQ
-4822 NWPDKKEE
+4822 DKKEE
-4830 KDETEADDGGQGQ
+4830 KEEAEADDSGRGQD
-4843 EKINEQIDEREYDEN
+4843 KINEQIDEREYDEN

-4887 DKNGGEDT
+4887 DKDGDGDT
-4895 GSEDG
+4895 DREDG
-4900 EEENPLEIKEKP
+4900 EEENPLEIKEQPK
-4912 VDMEEDSHQTEERNG
+4912 DTEEASHDAEDINEE
-4927 DTEADHDEDQSPH
+4927 TEADQDEGQGQPQ
-4940 EPEEG
+4940 PEGGHSEDDR
-4945 PGEED
+4945 GE
-4950 KVEGEEEMD
+4950 EGEEEMD
-4959 TGTDSPERD
+4959 TGADD
-4968 TAEQPEENSEGQQQS
+4968 GDQAAAEHPEEDAEEAPLSEDKDKDT
-4983 LEEENGEASEEG
+4983 SEESA
-4995 GEDGLPADQGLQP
+4995 EKDTPVDQGLQP
-5008 QKQVEEEKVD
+5008 QTQEK
-5018 EQEEEGLDTEQQ
+5018 EEGENSDMEEP
-5030 VAEAPERKEHASC
+5030 VPESAERKEHESC
-5043 GQTGVEN
+5043 GQTGLESV
-5050 MQSAQAME
+5050 QSEWAVE
-5058 LAGAAPEKEQGKEE
+5058 LAGAAPEKEQGREE

-5085 HESNFIARL
+5085 HESSFMARM

-5116 ERSMGDHN
+5116 ERSMGDHS

-5132 TVDTD
+5132 TMDTE
-5137 SPAAEQG
+5137 SNAEQG
-5144 PAQPEAQV
+5144 PAQPRAQV
-5152 EDADAFE
+5152 EDAEAFE

-5165 DTYDTQTYDVAS
+5165 EPYDAQTYDVAS
-5177 KEQQQIAK
+5177 TEQQQSAK
-5185 DSGQDQEEE
+5185 DSSKAHEEE
-5194 IEDTLMDTAEQEELK
+5194 VEDTSMDPEEQEELR
-5209 AADTEQLKPEE
+5209 AVDTESLKPEE
-5220 VKSRTTATS
+5220 VKSGSTAQPGS
-5229 GFEEMEMET
+5229 EEMEMET
-5238 QTVKTEEDQD
+5238 QTVKTEEDQR
-5248 PRTDRS
+5248 PRTDPS
-5254 HKETENEKP
+5254 HEETENEKP
-5263 ERSRESTIHTAHQF
+5263 ERSRDSTIHTAHQ
-5277 LMDPIF
+5277 LLVDTIF

-5292 LREELERQLET
+5292 LRQELERQLET

-5313 EEKTAAE
+5313 EEKAAAE

-5429 GQVAVCSFGES
+5429 GQIAVCSFGES

-5477 SVANMFAAAQQF
+5477 SVANMFAAAQKF
-5489 SQSTSPETAQL
+5489 SQNVSPEIAQL
-5500 LLIVSDGRGLF
+5500 LLVVSDGRGLF
-5511 LEGKERVLA
+5511 LEGKDRVLA
-5520 AVQAAQNANIF
+5520 AVQAARNANIF

-5566 LEEFPFPF
+5566 MEEFPFPF

-5598 VTASDHL
+5598 VTASDHP

>member
-1 MEHLFLEVAATPL
+1 MEHLLLEVAAAPL
-14 RLIAGKNEKCRNEL
+14 RLIAAKNEKSRSEL
-28 GRFLTKQVW
+28 GRFLVKQVW
-37 TSQDRQCVL
+37 TPQDRQCIL

-83 GGQVNHDLHER
+83 GGQINHDLHER
-94 LCVSMSKLIGS
+94 LCVSMSRLIGN
-105 HPDVFPFALRY
+105 HPDVLPFALKY
-116 FKDASPVFQRLFLE
+116 FKDTSPVFQRLFLE

-140 RKRMKLRDLMEAAY
+140 RRRMKLRDLMEAAY
-154 KFLQQEQSVFRE
+154 KFLQREQSVFRE
-166 LWDWSVCVPLLRSH
+166 LWDWSVCIPLLRSH

-192 ALVTCMNEEHKLSF
+192 SLVTCMNEEHKLSF
-206 LKKIFSNDELIHFR
+206 LKKIFNSEELIHFR

-243 SHWRKEK
+243 SLWRKEK
-250 DLQYLPGHLI
+250 ELQYLQGHLV
-260 STDLSSRVTAV
+260 SADLSSRVTAV

-276 RGQPPTPGELGGNRN
+276 PGQPPAPGEQASSRS

-298 ALRSYVLVESVCKN
+298 AFRSYVLVESVCKN

-322 QNAVLLEGPIGC
+322 QNAVLLEGPVGC

-381 FVWQAGTLTQ
+381 FVWQPGTLTQ
-391 AVTKGYWILLE
+391 AATNGHWILLE

-422 ELLIPGRGDCL
+422 ELLIPGQGDCL

-455 RPLNSHATLLD
+455 RPLNSHATLLG
-466 KYWTKIRLDNLD
+466 KYWTKIYLDNMD
-478 KTELNEVLQSGYPSL
+478 KTELNEVLQNRYPSL
-493 AAVSGHLLDIYLQL
+493 SVATDHLLDIYIQL
-507 TGEKHPSRNDSA
+507 TGEKHHPLSDSSV
-519 LGCDQASEEV
+519 GGEQAPEEV
-529 SEARREN
+529 SEARWEHKRLS
-536 TRPILEGRELS
+536 LEGRELS

-561 FDSSSSSAS
+561 FDSLSSSAS

-583 MLSEHSNKLKMAEII
+583 MLSKQTSKLKMAEVI

-620 VINELDVQ
+620 TINELDVQ
-628 VGRVQLLRKRSE
+628 VGRVRLLRKQSE
-640 AVHLQR
+640 AVHIQR
-646 ERLTFAATRP
+646 EKLTFAATRP
-656 SCVLI
+656 SSVLI

-689 YLAHITGHHLR
+689 YLAHITGHRLR

-711 DLLGGYKPVDPKLI
+711 DLLGGYKPVDHKLI

-739 TFSKKQNFTFL
+739 TFSRKQNFTFL

-764 LLKLMQHVHKSAV
+764 LLRLMQHVHKSAV
-777 NKEAKESEPGLLL
+777 NKDGKESETGSLL

-795 TFGLRLSHAQQQMK
+795 AFGLRLNHAQQQMK
-809 MTENALLFA
+809 MTENTLLFA

-890 GKRNLPQGIRNRFTE
+890 GKRNLPPGIRNRFTE

-930 NKSIVQGIINFYTA
+930 NRTTVQGIITFYTA
-944 LRKESGTKLVDGTGH
+944 VRKESGTKLVDGTGH

-971 LRFAASNPCS
+971 LRFAASNPCG

-991 CLGFLTQLDRASYPI
+991 CLSFLTQLDRASHPI

-1042 WISVGDREPTIDE
+1042 WISVGDKEPTIDE
-1055 SYVLT
+1055 TYVLT

-1085 ETSVGKTSLIR
+1085 ETSVGKTSLVR

-1119 YIGCYTSNSSG
+1119 YIGCYTSDSSG
-1130 KLVFKEGVLIDAMR
+1130 KLMFKEGVLIDAMR

-1197 PPGLYGGRKVLSRA
+1197 PPGLYGGRKMLSRA

-1255 SYRRSSS
+1255 SCRRGSS

-1287 QTDKEYDWLQH
+1287 QTEKEYDWLQH

-1309 RVRKQEEADVIQGV
+1309 RVRKQEEVDVIQEV

-1334 KSLFSKGN
+1334 QSLFSKEN
-1342 VLKLLGKLSS
+1342 VLKLMSKLST
-1352 QISVLESKFSH
+1352 QISTLESKFSH
-1363 IVWTTGMRRLAM
+1363 VVWTKGMRRLAM

-1403 FAALANQKLYS
+1403 LAALAKQKLYS

-1436 PSDQEERDTSRLFEW
+1436 PNDKEEIDTSRLFEW

-1459 MKEDGFFLLDEI
+1459 MKEDSFFLLDEI

-1483 SVLEVEKSLV
+1483 SVLEVEKSLL
-1493 LAEKGSPED
+1493 LAEKGNLED

-1543 IWCPQSTNRED
+1543 IWCPQSTSRED
-1554 LIQIINRNLHPGL
+1554 LTQIISHNLRPGL
-1567 SLSRI
+1567 SLGRT
-1572 DHKGADIAEVM
+1572 DHKGSDIAEVM

-1591 HQEFGRKCVVSVRDI
+1591 HQEFGRRCVVSIRDI

-1620 VFTRPETIST
+1620 ALKSPETIST

-1659 LAREECLK
+1659 LARKECLK
-1667 FLIKKISKIV
+1667 FLIKKLSKIV
-1677 RLTECQKNELKIYN
+1677 RLTESQKNELKMYD

-1709 FFIPRGPVLPRNN
+1709 FFIPRGPVLHRSN
-1722 IADYALSAA
+1722 IADYALSAG

-1737 QRLLRATKLNKP
+1737 QRLLRATRLNKP

-1802 EFAWRDGPLL
+1802 EFAWHDGPLL

-1852 GMTFQVQHE
+1852 GMSFQVLHE

-1908 LFPAIDKNIVKKMV
+1908 LFPAIDKSIVKKMV

-1937 WGQKGGPWEFNLR
+1937 WGQIGGPWEFNLR

-1962 QSPGCYDPGQHVVLV
+1962 QSPGCYDPGQHVFLV
-1977 YGERMRTREDKEKV
+1977 YGERMRTKEDKEKV
-1991 IAVFKDVFGSNSSPY
+1991 IAVFKDVFSSKSNPY
-2006 LGTRLFRITPYAVQL
+2006 LGTRLLHIAPGEVQL

-2026 SRGSYVPH
+2026 SRGSYVP
-2034 PSRRPLSLLHQS
+2034 PPTCRPLLLLHRS
-2046 FQSLESIM
+2046 LQSLESVM

-2077 QLLAHLTGHPLKI
+2077 QLLAHLTGHTLKI
-2090 MAMNSTVDTTELLGG
+2090 MAMNSAMDTSELLGG
-2105 FEQVDLRRPWKQLLE
+2105 FEQVDLIRPWRQLLE
-2120 KVEDTVR
+2120 KVEGTVR
-2127 ALLRDSLLISAD
+2127 ALVRDSLLVSAD

-2168 METVSKLEAVLLL
+2168 MEIVSKLEAVLLL

-2201 EDFRSFGVKLTQS
+2201 EEFRSFGVKLMQS
-2214 ASGRSQGTF
+2214 ASGRSCGTF
-2223 EWVDSMLVQALK
+2223 EWVDSMLVRALK

-2263 GVLTVSERGMVDG
+2263 GVLTVSERGIIDG
-2276 AIPTI
+2276 STPTI

-2310 IYISGEGDEGIPDSL
+2310 IYISGEGDGSIPDDL

-2338 DSVCDILLALHTE
+2338 GSVCDILLALHSE
-2351 TRSTVTGSPTSSLSA
+2351 IRSAVVGSPASSLST

-2371 ILIVQGLQ
+2371 LLIVQYLQ
-2379 RGLSLV
+2379 RGLSLD
-2385 RAFTEA
+2385 RAFSEA
-2391 CWAVY
+2391 CWDAY
-2396 VRSQH
+2396 VRSQA

-2407 LVHALLE
+2407 LAQALLE
-2414 KHLSFLRAREAWGN
+2414 KHVSSLQAHETWGN
-2428 SILAMGLW
+2428 TILAMGLW
-2436 PDSVPSALFA
+2436 PDSLPSALSA
-2446 TEDSHLSTVRSD
+2446 TEDSHLSKVRGD
-2458 GQILV
+2458 GQILA
-2463 YCLNRLSLKTSSW
+2463 YCLNRLSMKTSNW
-2476 TRGQPL
+2476 ARIQPL

-2492 SSSPENLKFSAVEM
+2492 SSHPESLKFNSVEM
-2506 DTYWIDEPDV
+2506 DSYWIDEPDA
-2516 LAMAVKLLIERA
+2516 LAVAVKLLIERA

-2539 LYHLAKNIPQGL
+2539 LYHLAKNMPQGL

-2561 ATGLRNF
+2561 AASLRNF

-2574 TGISNIFK
+2574 SGVSNVIK
-2582 ILQPNM
+2582 ILQPNV
-2588 TDEFVIPLDPR
+2588 TDEYVIPLDPR
-2599 WNMQALDIIK
+2599 WNMQALDIIR
-2609 NSMDFDPQK
+2609 NSMDFDPQMDQP
-2618 EPQLFTLLEA
+2618 EQLFALLESVA
-2628 IVNKTII
+2628 NKTII
-2635 YLDRDKRIFTEANLV
+2635 YLDREKRIFTEANLV
-2650 SVGGKKLNSV
+2650 SVGGKKLRNSV

-2686 AFFELLDALILL
+2686 AFFELCDALILL
-2698 WIQSSQEMVSDSSVS
+2698 WVQSSQGMVSDAIVN
-2713 EILGSLQ
+2713 EILGSVR
-2720 WRDRLWTVADTVKVD
+2720 WRDRFWTVADTVKVD

-2748 VSKHLV
+2748 VLKHWV
-2754 HQIPQLLLQYE
+2754 RQIPQLLMNHE
-2765 DKYYQEVQAVSDH
+2765 DKYYKEVQTVSEH
-2778 IQNCLGSPTGGFCG
+2778 IQNCLGSPTGGFTG
-2792 VKKLQK
+2792 IKKLQK

-2805 FKSKLVV
+2805 FKDKLVV
-2812 ECFSQLKVL
+2812 ECFSQLKVF

-2826 VRERTP
+2826 IRERMP
-2832 ALGESGWQEDI
+2832 ALGESGCWEDI
-2843 NRLQVVASEWMLKAS
+2843 SRLQMVATEWTLKKS
-2858 LLEAW
+2858 LLQAW
-2863 GLILRANILEDVK
+2863 GLVLRANTLGDVK
-2876 LDELKN
+2876 PDELKS

-2889 ELKTKGLSLD
+2889 ELKAKGISLG
-2899 FLGKKQSE
+2899 FLEKKHSE
-2907 ISFPSQPDFASLIQL
+2907 AFSLSQPGFTSLIQL
-2922 TRRVQLWP
+2922 TRSVQLWP

-2936 MLWQYKMI
+2936 MLWQYRVT
-2944 ADFMTQASVR
+2944 ADFMTQACL
-2954 RSRKNQQPQTNAI
+2954 RSRSSKNQQPHI
-2967 THHVTF
+2967 EEEISHLITF
-2973 CLKYTPVAP
+2973 CLKNTPVAP
-2982 QELQDFWSLLHY
+2982 QELRDLWSLVHH
-2994 QKVSAEEISSLWS
+2994 QKMSPEERISLWS
-3007 ELLTSTFTS
+3007 ELFNSVFTS

-3024 NPEYWLMW
+3024 DPEYWLTW
-3032 NPLPGMQQEMP
+3032 SPLPGVQQRETP
-3043 KSLLDSTL
+3043 RSLLDPTL
-3051 KGPGSLSKAMFSKCC
+3051 KGPGSLSRAVFSKCC
-3066 FDILTSSCRASPWD
+3066 FEVLTSSYRASPWD

-3094 GEWVERAQQLQ
+3094 GEWVERSQQLQ
-3105 EISSVL
+3105 DISSVL
-3111 WTNMAVASLAEFRR
+3111 WTNMAVPSVAEFRR
-3125 TDAQLQGL
+3125 TDSQLQRL
-3133 LLCWHL
+3133 MLCWHL
-3139 VGLAELLPEPRRQEH
+3139 AGLAELLPEPRRQEYV
-3154 IQNCEQLL
+3154 QNCEQLL
-3162 LGDSQAFQHVGQTL
+3162 PGDSQACQHVGQTL
-3176 GDMADQEVLPKELLC
+3176 GDMAGQETLPKELLC
-3191 LLLSSLRHIFGE
+3191 LLLTSLRHLFGE
-3203 GESKRSLPDTAQ
+3203 GEGKRDLPEPAR
-3215 RGCLWVSLGLLQ
+3215 RGSLWVSLGLLQ

-3236 FDPAVKRQ
+3236 FDPAVKRE

-3249 AKEELHQLQYEWKTR
+3249 AKEELQQLQCEWKTR
-3264 NLLSQLQTGRD
+3264 SLSSQLQTGRD
-3275 LGDEAIVIY
+3275 LEDEAVLGH

-3296 EQLENLICKL
+3296 DQLENLICSL

-3312 RPQQPAYESLVQE
+3312 RPPLPAYESLVQE
-3325 IHHYVTSI
+3325 VHHYVTSI
-3333 AKAPA
+3333 AKASA
-3338 VQDLLGRLLQAFHA
+3338 VQDLLTRLLQALHT
-3352 DGPRS
+3352 DGPRA
-3357 AQVTQNLLK
+3357 AQMAQNLLK

-3372 QSHHQFRKRL
+3372 QSHHQFRRRL
-3382 VEEYSLYPDTVTP
+3382 AEEFALYPDAVAP
-3395 LQAAILQ
+3395 LQASILQ
-3402 LQHGMRLVASEV
+3402 LQHGMRLVACEV
-3414 HTSLHSSVV
+3414 HASLHGGVV
-3423 RTDWLGA
+3423 CAHRLGA
-3430 LATALLAF
+3430 LATSLLAF
-3438 PSVGPCFP
+3438 PSVGPTFP

-3455 CSVKSEDV
+3455 CSVKSEEV
-3463 LRGLGKLVL
+3463 LRGLGKLL
-3472 RRSGGKELEG
+3472 LKRLGGKELEG
-3482 KGQRPCP
+3482 KSQRPCP
-3489 TREQLLMNALLY
+3489 TQEQLLLNALLY
-3501 LRCHVLCKGELD
+3501 LRSHVLCKGELD
-3513 QRALPL
+3513 QRALQL

-3527 INEWDEQERKAQ
+3527 VNEWDEQERRAQ
-3539 EKAEQENSLY
+3539 EKAEQESSLY
-3549 RYRSRNSRTT
+3549 RYRGRNSRTAL
-3559 MSEEEE
+3559 SEEEE
-3565 EEWEFRRQFPLHE
+3565 EEWEFRKQFPLHGE
-3578 QDFADILVEPTLEEK
+3578 DFADILVEPTLEAK
-3593 KGTSDAPEEA
+3593 KGPSDGQEEEA
-3603 AAVDPALLSQSS
+3603 ATEPTLLSQSS

-3627 LSFARSLWY
+3627 LGFARSLWY
-3636 QQTVPPHEAKHYL
+3636 QQMPPPHGAEHYL

-3655 YQTGASLVTHFYPL
+3655 YQTGASLVTNFYPL

-3682 LLACTLSHNTLFGE
+3682 LLAYTLSHNTLFGE
-3696 ATSDLMVNPDGPYD
+3696 GTLDLMVKPDGPYD
-3710 FYQHPNVPE
+3710 FYHHPNVPE
-3719 ARQCQP
+3719 ARHCQP
-3725 VLQDFSEA
+3725 VLQGFSEA
-3733 VSQLL
+3733 VRQLL

-3795 HLDVVSQMII
+3795 HLDVVTQMVI

-3815 SMSLDNTLRRHTEKS
+3815 SISLDNTMKRHTEKS

-3848 TEEQEDDKQM
+3848 TEEQEDDRQM

-3877 EFHVRLQ
+3877 EFHIRLQ

-3902 DSLCSVLWNLYH
+3902 DSICSVLWNLYH
-3914 YYNQFFDRVQAKI
+3914 YYKQFFDRVQAKI

-3941 VKICKWNDVSF
+3941 VKISKWNDVSF

-3989 TEEQPD
+3989 KEEQPD
-3995 GLPRPTNAAMN
+3995 FLPRPTDAA
-4006 EMSSIQSLNRALR
+4006 SSEESPIQSLNRALR
-4019 ESLLV
+4019 ETLLA
-4024 RPASAQVTVAE
+4024 RPAAAQAVVPE
-4035 QCQGATSFPSQGVL
+4035 QCQGAPPASEGAL
-4049 LHRLPKLMKRM
+4049 LRRLPKLVKRM
-4060 RKMCLTFMKGSSLPH
+4060 RKMCLVLMKGSPLPG
-4075 LVESL
+4075 LVEGL
-4080 DHFTGEVISSV
+4080 DQFTGEVISSV
-4091 NELQSLRVEASTEEK
+4091 SELQRLKVEPSAEK
-4106 RRSEAKH
+4106 EKQRSEAKH
-4113 ILMQKQRALSDL
+4113 ILMQKQRALADL
-4125 FKHLANTGLS
+4125 FKNLAKTGLS
-4135 YRKGLTWARSKNPQE
+4135 YRKGLSWARSKNPQE
-4150 ILHLHPLDLR
+4150 MLHLHPLDLQ
-4160 SALSIVSGP
+4160 SALSIVSSTR
-4169 QEADSRLLTEISSS
+4169 EADSRLLTEISSS
-4183 WDGCQKYFY
+4183 WEGCQKYFY
-4192 RSLARHSRL
+4192 RSLARHARL
-4201 NVALAAPA
+4201 SAVLAAPA
-4209 KELGMG
+4209 KEMG
-4215 NVERCKGFSA
+4215 VGHMERCKGFSA
-4225 HLMKLLIRQRRS
+4225 HLMKVLIRQRRS
-4237 LTTLTEQWII
+4237 LTTLTEQWIL
-4247 LRNLLSCVQEIQGR
+4247 LRNLLSCVQEIDSR
-4261 LTVPLVYPMAFP
+4261 LTGPSVYPVAFP
-4273 PQDGMQQWTERLQH
+4273 PQDGVQQWTERLQH

-4303 QCCPSVGLIAGHS
+4303 QCCPSAGPAAGQGDAQAQGPRS
-4316 DVQTQD
+4316 A
-4322 QPSASH
+4322 PS

-4335 KGQLSGAVPH
+4335 KGQLSGAVLD
-4345 LIPCSLGYPS
+4345 LIPSDLSYPS
-4355 PVPESRL
+4355 PVPGRQL

-4376 QSTVKLAEMLKT
+4376 QSTVRITEMLKA
-4388 IKAMKAD
+4388 IKTVKAD

-4401 QSCETLFYSW
+4401 QSCETLFHSW

-4432 GLASLFVLP
+4432 GLESLFILP
-4441 GVEGEQKGPQ
+4441 GVEGEQIYPQ

-4457 LEYVRGEISKGVDDF
+4457 LEYVRREISKATDDF
-4472 TAWKKHL
+4472 TTWKTHL
-4479 LASSSQGGS
+4479 LTPGSQGGN
-4488 QTLDEGFVE
+4488 QMLEAGFVE

-4511 CSIQNLAERSNEKA
+4511 CAIQNLAERNSKKTE
-4525 QGNTDQTGPQ
+4525 NTHQTRPQ
-4535 EKDEA
+4535 EDEA
-4540 AGFERLQPGHLTK
+4540 AGFERLQSGHLTK

-4559 WGEVST
+4559 WADVST

-4570 IISSI
+4570 IISAV
-4575 SELLERLKSC
+4575 SELLERLKSS
-4585 GEDGTAAKHTFF
+4585 GEDGTAAKHTLFA
-4597 RQCCCLLVRLV
+4597 RSCRSLVRLV
-4608 PMLCSFSDLVLF
+4608 PMLSRYSDLVLF

-4638 LAQVFTELA
+4638 LAQIFTELA

-4681 GTKDVSD
+4681 GVKDVSAQ
-4688 RIENEEQ
+4688 IENEEQ
-4695 VEDTFQ
+4695 AEDTFQ
-4701 KGQEKDKEDPGSKS
+4701 KGQEEGKEDPDPQS

-4721 NAIEMSED
+4721 DAIEMSED

-4777 DDDEEE
+4777 DDDGE
-4783 EDEEEDS
+4783 EDEEEEDG

-4800 EEDPELVAKDGN
+4800 EEDPELVAKDDNWDAGK
-4812 LDTGNSNKDK
+4812 SNRDK
-4822 NWPDKKEE
+4822 TQQDKKEE
-4830 KDETEADDGGQGQ
+4830 KEEAEADDGQGQ
-4843 EKINEQIDEREYDEN
+4843 DKINEQIDEREYDEN
-4858 EVDPYHGNEE
+4858 EVDPYRGSQEE
-4868 KLPEPEALDL
+4868 LPEPGALDL

-4887 DKNGGEDT
+4887 DKEGDGDT
-4895 GSEDG
+4895 DHEDG

-4912 VDMEEDSHQTEERNG
+4912 VDPVEAGHEAEDIDEE
-4927 DTEADHDEDQSPH
+4927 TEADQSEGQGQH
-4940 EPEEG
+4940 EPEGGSGEG
-4945 PGEED
+4945 DQE
-4950 KVEGEEEMD
+4950 EGEEEMD
-4959 TGTDSPERD
+4959 TGADDEDRD
-4968 TAEQPEENSEGQQQS
+4968 VAPHPEESAEGERQS
-4983 LEEENGEASEEG
+4983 LEDKDASEDSAEK
-4995 GEDGLPADQGLQP
+4995 DGPVDQGLQP
-5008 QKQVEEEKVD
+5008 QM
-5018 EQEEEGLDTEQQ
+5018 QEEEEEAENSDTEQQ
-5030 VAEAPERKEHASC
+5030 APEATERKERDSC
-5043 GQTGVEN
+5043 GPTGSESI
-5050 MQSAQAME
+5050 QSEHAAE
-5058 LAGAAPEKEQGKEE
+5058 VAGAAPEKEQGKEE
-5072 HGSGAADANQAEG
+5072 HGNGAADANQAEG

-5094 ASQKHTR
+5094 ASQKNTR

-5132 TVDTD
+5132 TVDAD
-5137 SPAAEQG
+5137 SRSEQG
-5144 PAQPEAQV
+5144 PAQAPA
-5152 EDADAFE
+5152 EDAEAFE

-5165 DTYDTQTYDVAS
+5165 EPYDVQTYDVAS
-5177 KEQQQIAK
+5177 TEQQQSAK
-5185 DSGQDQEEE
+5185 GSNKAPEEEE
-5194 IEDTLMDTAEQEELK
+5194 IEDTSMDTEEQEELR
-5209 AADTEQLKPEE
+5209 AVDTEQLKSEE
-5220 VKSRTTATS
+5220 VKSGSTAGP
-5229 GFEEMEMET
+5229 GFEEMETEI
-5238 QTVKTEEDQD
+5238 QTVNTEEDQD
-5248 PRTDRS
+5248 PRTDTS
-5254 HKETENEKP
+5254 HGETENEKP
-5263 ERSRESTIHTAHQF
+5263 ERSQDSTIHTARQF
-5277 LMDPIF
+5277 LVDTIF
-5283 QPFLKDVSE
+5283 QPFLKDVNE
-5292 LREELERQLET
+5292 LRQELERQLET

-5313 EEKTAAE
+5313 EEKAAVE

-5393 ICLAIDDSSS
+5393 ICLAVDDSSS

-5418 VIGNALTLLEV
+5418 VIGNALTFLEV
-5429 GQVAVCSFGES
+5429 GQIAVCSFGES

-5477 SVANMFAAAQQF
+5477 SVANMFVAAQQL
-5489 SQSTSPETAQL
+5489 SQNISPETAQL
-5500 LLIVSDGRGLF
+5500 LLVVSDGRGLF
-5511 LEGKERVLA
+5511 FEGKDRVVA
-5520 AVQAAQNANIF
+5520 AVQAARNANIF

-5566 LEEFPFPF
+5566 MEEFPFPF

-5598 VTASDHL
+5598 VTASDHP

>member
-1 MEHLFLEVAATPL
+1 MEHLLLEVAAAPL
-14 RLIAGKNEKCRNEL
+14 RLIAAKNEKSRSEL
-28 GRFLTKQVW
+28 GRFLSKQVW
-37 TSQDRQCVL
+37 TPQDRQCIL

-56 DCTVLVGRQ
+56 DCTLLIGRQ

-94 LCVSMSKLIGS
+94 LCVSMSKLIGN
-105 HPDVFPFALRY
+105 HPDVLPFALRY
-116 FKDASPVFQRLFLE
+116 FKDSSPVFQRLFLE

-140 RKRMKLRDLMEAAY
+140 RRRMKLRDLMEAAY
-154 KFLQQEQSVFRE
+154 KFLQQEQCVFRE

-206 LKKIFSNDELIHFR
+206 LKKIFNSEELIHFR

-235 LVLANPEA
+235 LVLANPET
-243 SHWRKEK
+243 SLWRKEK
-250 DLQYLPGHLI
+250 DLQYLQGHLV
-260 STDLSSRVTAV
+260 SADLSSRVTAV

-276 RGQPPTPGELGGNRN
+276 PGQPPTFGDQAGNRN

-298 ALRSYVLVESVCKN
+298 AFRSYVLVESVCKN

-381 FVWQAGTLTQ
+381 FVWQPGTLTQ
-391 AVTKGYWILLE
+391 AATKGHWILLE

-422 ELLIPGRGDCL
+422 ELLIPGQGDCL
-433 KVAPGFQF
+433 KVASGFQF

-466 KYWTKIRLDNLD
+466 KYWTKIHLDNMD
-478 KTELNEVLQSGYPSL
+478 KTELNEVLQNRYPSL
-493 AAVSGHLLDIYLQL
+493 LTATDHLLDIYLQL
-507 TGEKHPSRNDSA
+507 TGEKHRSQSDSSA
-519 LGCDQASEEV
+519 ASEQAPEEV

-536 TRPILEGRELS
+536 KRLSLEGRELS

-561 FDSSSSSAS
+561 FDSLSSSAS
-570 LNIFQEA
+570 LSIFQEA

-583 MLSEHSNKLKMAEII
+583 MLSKHTSKLKMAEVI
-598 GSKLNISKKKAE
+598 GSRLNISKKKAE

-628 VGRVQLLRKRSE
+628 VGRVRLLRKQSD
-640 AVHLQR
+640 AIHIQR
-646 ERLTFAATRP
+646 ETLTFAATRP
-656 SCVLI
+656 SSVLI

-689 YLAHITGHHLR
+689 YLAHITGHRLR

-764 LLKLMQHVHKSAV
+764 LLRLMQHVHKSAV
-777 NKEAKESEPGLLL
+777 NKDGKESEAGLLL

-795 TFGLRLSHAQQQMK
+795 AFGLRLDHAQQQMK

-890 GKRNLPQGIRNRFTE
+890 GKRNLPAGIRNRFTE

-930 NKSIVQGIINFYTA
+930 NKSTVQGIINFYTA
-944 LRKESGTKLVDGTGH
+944 VRKDSGTKLVDGTGH
-959 RPHYSLRTLCRA
+959 KPHYSLRTLCRA

-991 CLGFLTQLDRASYPI
+991 CLGFLTQLARASHPI

-1014 IVSGNVKS
+1014 IVPGNVKS

-1042 WISVGDREPTIDE
+1042 WISVGDKEPTIDE
-1055 SYVLT
+1055 TYVLT

-1096 WLAAATGNHCV
+1096 WLAAATGNDCV

-1119 YIGCYTSNSSG
+1119 YIGCYTSYSSG

-1144 KGYWII
+1144 RGYWII

-1197 PPGLYGGRKVLSRA
+1197 PPGLYGGRKMLSRA

-1287 QTDKEYDWLQH
+1287 QTEKEYDWLQH

-1309 RVRKQEEADVIQGV
+1309 RVRKQEEVDVIREV
-1323 LEKHFKKKLCP
+1323 LQKHFKKKLCP
-1334 KSLFSKGN
+1334 QSLFSKEN
-1342 VLKLLGKLSS
+1342 VLKSLSKLSTQTS
-1352 QISVLESKFSH
+1352 TLESKFNH
-1363 IVWTTGMRRLAM
+1363 IVWTEGMRRLAM

-1436 PSDQEERDTSRLFEW
+1436 PKDKEEIDTSRLFEW

-1493 LAEKGSPED
+1493 LAEKGSLED
-1502 KDNEVELLTAGKKFR
+1502 KENEVELLTAGKKFR

-1543 IWCPQSTNRED
+1543 IWCPQSTSRED
-1554 LIQIINRNLHPGL
+1554 LIQIISRNLRPGL
-1567 SLSRI
+1567 SLGRT

-1591 HQEFGRKCVVSVRDI
+1591 HQEFGRRCVVSIRDI

-1615 MGEEA
+1615 MEEEA
-1620 VFTRPETIST
+1620 ALKRPETVST

-1659 LAREECLK
+1659 LARKECLK
-1667 FLIKKISKIV
+1667 FLIKKLSKIV
-1677 RLTECQKNELKIYN
+1677 RLTECQKSELKIYD
-1691 RLKAKEFTGID
+1691 RLKAKDFTGID
-1702 NLWGIHP
+1702 NLWGIYP
-1709 FFIPRGPVLPRNN
+1709 FFIPRGPVLHRNN
-1722 IADYALSAA
+1722 IADYALSAG

-1841 DHRGEIYIPEL
+1841 DHRGEIYVPEL
-1852 GMTFQVQHE
+1852 GMSFQVQHE

-1908 LFPAIDKNIVKKMV
+1908 LFPAIDKNVVKKMV

-1962 QSPGCYDPGQHVVLV
+1962 QSPGCYDPGQHVFLV

-1991 IAVFKDVFGSNSSPY
+1991 IAIFKDVFGSNSNPY
-2006 LGTRLFRITPYAVQL
+2006 MGTRLFHITPYNVQL

-2026 SRGSYVPH
+2026 SRGSYVPP
-2034 PSRRPLSLLHQS
+2034 PSRRPLLLLHQS
-2046 FQSLESIM
+2046 LQSLESIM

-2077 QLLAHLTGHPLKI
+2077 QLLAHLTGHTLKI
-2090 MAMNSTVDTTELLGG
+2090 MAMNSAMDTTELLGG
-2105 FEQVDLRRPWKQLLE
+2105 FEQVDLIRPWRQLLE
-2120 KVEDTVR
+2120 KVEGTVR

-2152 LTYKPKCLGE
+2152 LTYKPRCLGE

-2168 METVSKLEAVLLL
+2168 MEIVNKLEAVLLL

-2201 EDFRSFGVKLTQS
+2201 EEFRSFGVKLMQTT
-2214 ASGRSQGTF
+2214 SGRSHGTF
-2223 EWVDSMLVQALK
+2223 EWIDSMLVRALK
-2235 SGDWLLMDN
+2235 VGPIEMEAL
-2244 VNFCNPS
+2244 
-2251 VLDRLNALLEPG
+2251 VLIFFP
-2263 GVLTVSERGMVDG
+2263 LTCC
-2276 AIPTI
+2276 T
-2281 TPNPNFRLFLSM
+2281 TRLFLSM
-2293 DPVHG
+2293 DPIHG

-2310 IYISGEGDEGIPDSL
+2310 ICISGEGDGSIPDDL

-2338 DSVCDILLALHTE
+2338 DSVCDTLLALHTQ
-2351 TRSTVTGSPTSSLSA
+2351 TQSAIVGSIASSVST

-2371 ILIVQGLQ
+2371 ILIVQYLQ
-2379 RGLSLV
+2379 RGLSLD
-2385 RAFTEA
+2385 RAFYEA
-2391 CWAVY
+2391 CLETY
-2396 VRSQH
+2396 VHSQH
-2401 SPANQK
+2401 SPANRK
-2407 LVHALLE
+2407 LVQALLE
-2414 KHLSFLRAREAWGN
+2414 KCVSSLRAHETWGN

-2436 PDSVPSALFA
+2436 PDSLPSALFA
-2446 TEDSHLSTVRSD
+2446 AEDSHLSMVRSD
-2458 GQILV
+2458 GQILA
-2463 YCLNRLSLKTSSW
+2463 YCLNRMSMKTSSW
-2476 TRGQPL
+2476 ARVQPL

-2492 SSSPENLKFSAVEM
+2492 SSNPESLKFSSVEV

-2551 ESVQIHLEAS
+2551 ESIQIHLEAS
-2561 ATGLRNF
+2561 AASLRNF

-2574 TGISNIFK
+2574 AGISNVIK
-2582 ILQPNM
+2582 VLQPSI

-2599 WNMQALDIIK
+2599 WNVQALDIIR
-2609 NSMDFDPQK
+2609 NSMDFDPQTDQP
-2618 EPQLFTLLEA
+2618 EQLFPLLESIA
-2628 IVNKTII
+2628 NKTII
-2635 YLDRDKRIFTEANLV
+2635 YLDREKRIYTETNLV
-2650 SVGGKKLNSV
+2650 SVGGKKLRNSV

-2686 AFFELLDALILL
+2686 AFFELCDALILL
-2698 WIQSSQEMVSDSSVS
+2698 WVQSSQGMVSDASVH
-2713 EILGSLQ
+2713 EILDSLW
-2720 WRDRLWTVADTVKVD
+2720 WRDRFWTVADTVKVD

-2748 VSKHLV
+2748 VLKHLV
-2754 HQIPQLLLQYE
+2754 RQIPQLLKSHE
-2765 DKYYQEVQAVSDH
+2765 DKYYKEIQTVSDH
-2778 IQNCLGSPTGGFCG
+2778 IQNCLGSPTGGFIG
-2792 VKKLQK
+2792 IKKLQK

-2805 FKSKLVV
+2805 FKHKLVV
-2812 ECFSQLKVL
+2812 ECFSQLKVV
-2821 NKALA
+2821 NRALA
-2826 VRERTP
+2826 IRERMP
-2832 ALGESGWQEDI
+2832 ALGESGWREDVS
-2843 NRLQVVASEWMLKAS
+2843 RLEMVASKWTLKRS
-2858 LLEAW
+2858 LLQAW
-2863 GLILRANILEDVK
+2863 GLVLRANILEDVNP
-2876 LDELKN
+2876 DELKN
-2882 LVNAQCS
+2882 LVNGLCL
-2889 ELKTKGLSLD
+2889 ELKAKGISLG
-2899 FLGKKQSE
+2899 FLEKKHNEAS
-2907 ISFPSQPDFASLIQL
+2907 SLSQPDFTSLIRL
-2922 TRRVQLWP
+2922 TRSVQLWP

-2936 MLWQYKMI
+2936 MLWQYKVT
-2944 ADFMTQASVR
+2944 ADFMTQACLRGS
-2954 RSRKNQQPQTNAI
+2954 SKTQQPQI
-2967 THHVTF
+2967 DEEISHLITF
-2973 CLKYTPVAP
+2973 CLKHTSVAP
-2982 QELQDFWSLLHY
+2982 QELRDLWAILHH
-2994 QKVSAEEISSLWS
+2994 QKVSTEEILSLWS
-3007 ELLTSTFTS
+3007 ELFNSTLMS

-3024 NPEYWLMW
+3024 NPEYWLTW
-3032 NPLPGMQQEMP
+3032 SPLPDVQQREMP

-3051 KGPGSLSKAMFSKCC
+3051 KGPGSLSKAVFSKCC
-3066 FDILTSSCRASPWD
+3066 FEVLTSSCRASPWD
-3080 VSGLPILSS
+3080 VNGLPILSS

-3094 GEWVERAQQLQ
+3094 GEWVERAQQLRDV
-3105 EISSVL
+3105 SSVL
-3111 WTNMAVASLAEFRR
+3111 WTNMAVPSVAEFRCM
-3125 TDAQLQGL
+3125 DSQLQGL
-3133 LLCWHL
+3133 VLCRHL
-3139 VGLAELLPEPRRQEH
+3139 AGLAELLPEPRRQEYM
-3154 IQNCEQLL
+3154 QNCEQLL

-3176 GDMADQEVLPKELLC
+3176 GDMAGQEALPKELLC
-3191 LLLSSLRHIFGE
+3191 LLLTSLRHLFGE
-3203 GESKRSLPDTAQ
+3203 GDGKRNLPEPAR
-3215 RGCLWVSLGLLQ
+3215 RGSLWVSLGLLQ

-3236 FDPAVKRQ
+3236 FDPAVKRE

-3249 AKEELHQLQYEWKTR
+3249 AKEELHRLQCEWKTR
-3264 NLLSQLQTGRD
+3264 NLSSQLQTGRD
-3275 LGDEAIVIY
+3275 LEDEVGINY

-3296 EQLENLICKL
+3296 DQLENLICSL

-3312 RPQQPAYESLVQE
+3312 RPQLPAYESLVQE

-3333 AKAPA
+3333 AKASA
-3338 VQDLLGRLLQAFHA
+3338 IQDLLTRLLEALHM

-3357 AQVTQNLLK
+3357 SQVAQNLLK

-3382 VEEYSLYPDTVTP
+3382 AEEFALYPDSVAP
-3395 LQAAILQ
+3395 LQASILQ

-3414 HTSLHSSVV
+3414 HASFHNSVV
-3423 RTDWLGA
+3423 SADRLGA
-3430 LATALLAF
+3430 LATSLLAF
-3438 PSVGPCFP
+3438 PSVGPTFP

-3455 CSVKSEDV
+3455 CSVKSEEV
-3463 LRGLGKLVL
+3463 LRGLGKLIL
-3472 RRSGGKELEG
+3472 RRSGGKDLEG
-3482 KGQRPCP
+3482 KGQSSCP

-3501 LRCHVLCKGELD
+3501 LRSHVLCKGELD
-3513 QRALPL
+3513 QRALQL

-3527 INEWDEQERKAQ
+3527 INEWDEQERIAQ
-3539 EKAEQENSLY
+3539 EKAEQESSLY
-3549 RYRSRNSRTT
+3549 RYRSRKSRTAL
-3559 MSEEEE
+3559 SEEEE
-3565 EEWEFRRQFPLHE
+3565 EEREFRKQFPLHE
-3578 QDFADILVEPTLEEK
+3578 KDFADVLVEPTLEEK
-3593 KGTSDAPEEA
+3593 GTSDGQGEA
-3603 AAVDPALLSQSS
+3603 AASDPTLLSQSS

-3682 LLACTLSHNTLFGE
+3682 LLACTVSHNTLFGE
-3696 ATSDLMVNPDGPYD
+3696 AASDLMVKPDGPYD
-3710 FYQHPNVPE
+3710 FYQHPNIPE
-3719 ARQCQP
+3719 ARHCQP
-3725 VLQDFSEA
+3725 VLQGFSEA

-3795 HLDVVSQMII
+3795 HLDLVSQMII

-3815 SMSLDNTLRRHTEKS
+3815 SMSLDNTMKRHTEKS

-3914 YYNQFFDRVQAKI
+3914 YYKQFFDRVQAKI

-3941 VKICKWNDVSF
+3941 VKISKWNDVSF

-3975 VLSEPCRSSLVESD
+3975 VLSEPCRSSLVEND
-3989 TEEQPD
+3989 KEEQPD
-3995 GLPRPTNAAMN
+3995 FLSQPTDAALS
-4006 EMSSIQSLNRALR
+4006 EASPIQSLNRALR
-4019 ESLLV
+4019 ETLLA
-4024 RPASAQVTVAE
+4024 RPAAVQPTVPE
-4035 QCQGATSFPSQGVL
+4035 QCQGAPFSLEGEL
-4049 LHRLPKLMKRM
+4049 LRRLPKLMRRM
-4060 RKMCLTFMKGSSLPH
+4060 RKLCLTLMKESCLPH
-4075 LVESL
+4075 LVEGL
-4080 DHFTGEVISSV
+4080 DQFTGEVISSV
-4091 NELQSLRVEASTEEK
+4091 SELQSLKLEPSAEK
-4106 RRSEAKH
+4106 EKQRSEAKH
-4113 ILMQKQRALSDL
+4113 ILMRKQRALADL
-4125 FKHLANTGLS
+4125 FKHLAKTGLS
-4135 YRKGLTWARSKNPQE
+4135 YRKGLAWARSKNPQE
-4150 ILHLHPLDLR
+4150 VLRLRPLDLR
-4160 SALSIVSGP
+4160 SALSVVSST
-4169 QEADSRLLTEISSS
+4169 QEADSRLLREILSS

-4192 RSLARHSRL
+4192 RSLARHARL
-4201 NVALAAPA
+4201 SATLAAPA
-4209 KELGMG
+4209 KEMGIG

-4225 HLMKLLIRQRRS
+4225 HLMKMLIRQRRS
-4237 LTTLTEQWII
+4237 LTTLTEQWIL
-4247 LRNLLSCVQEIQGR
+4247 LRNLLSCVQEIHGR
-4261 LTVPLVYPMAFP
+4261 LTGPLVYPVAFP
-4273 PQDGMQQWTERLQH
+4273 PQDGVQQWTERLQH

-4303 QCCPSVGLIAGHS
+4303 QCCPSAGLAP
-4316 DVQTQD
+4316 D
-4322 QPSASH
+4322 QGDAHAQGQPFAPYP
-4328 LEGPELT
+4328 EGPEVST
-4335 KGQLSGAVPH
+4335 GQLSGAVPD
-4345 LIPCSLGYPS
+4345 LIPSDLRYPS
-4355 PVPESRL
+4355 PVPGNQL

-4376 QSTVKLAEMLKT
+4376 QSTARLTEMLKT
-4388 IKAMKAD
+4388 IKTVKAD
-4395 VDKIRQ
+4395 IDKIRQ
-4401 QSCETLFYSW
+4401 QSCETLFHSW

-4432 GLASLFVLP
+4432 GLESLFILP
-4441 GVEGEQKGPQ
+4441 GMEVEQTDQQ

-4457 LEYVRGEISKGVDDF
+4457 LEYVRGEINKATDDF
-4472 TAWKKHL
+4472 TTWKTHL
-4479 LASSSQGGS
+4479 LASGSQGGN
-4488 QTLDEGFVE
+4488 QILDEGFVE

-4511 CSIQNLAERSNEKA
+4511 YAIQNLAERSSKKIDED
-4525 QGNTDQTGPQ
+4525 TDQTKPQ
-4535 EKDEA
+4535 EEDA
-4540 AGFERLQPGHLTK
+4540 DFERLQSGHLTK

-4559 WGEVST
+4559 WADVST

-4570 IISSI
+4570 IISAV
-4575 SELLERLKSC
+4575 SELLERLKSY
-4585 GEDGTAAKHTFF
+4585 GEDGTASKHMFF
-4597 RQCCCLLVRLV
+4597 SQSCCLLVRLL
-4608 PMLCSFSDLVLF
+4608 PMLSRYSDLVLF
-4620 FLTVSL
+4620 FLTNAL

-4681 GTKDVSD
+4681 GMKDVSD

-4695 VEDTFQ
+4695 VQDTFQ
-4701 KGQEKDKEDPGSKS
+4701 KGQEKDKEDPDSKS

-4777 DDDEEE
+4777 DDDDE
-4783 EDEEEDS
+4783 EDEEEEDG

-4800 EEDPELVAKDGN
+4800 EEDCELVAKDDN
-4812 LDTGNSNKDK
+4812 LDAGKSNRDK
-4822 NWPDKKEE
+4822 KQQDKKEE
-4830 KDETEADDGGQGQ
+4830 KEEAEAADDGQGQ
-4843 EKINEQIDEREYDEN
+4843 DKINEQIDEREYDEN
-4858 EVDPYHGNEE
+4858 EVDPYHGNQET
-4868 KLPEPEALDL
+4868 LPEPEALDL

-4887 DKNGGEDT
+4887 NKNSDEDT
-4895 GSEDG
+4895 DREEG

-4912 VDMEEDSHQTEERNG
+4912 VDTEEGGHEAEEINEE
-4927 DTEADHDEDQSPH
+4927 TEADQNEGQGQH

-4945 PGEED
+4945 PSED
-4950 KVEGEEEMD
+4950 DSDEGEEEMD
-4959 TGTDSPERD
+4959 TGANDQDKD
-4968 TAEQPEENSEGQQQS
+4968 TAEHPEENSEEEQQS
-4983 LEEENGEASEEG
+4983 LEDKDKEASEESAENG
-4995 GEDGLPADQGLQP
+4995 VSVDRGLQP
-5008 QKQVEEEKVD
+5008 QQEK
-5018 EQEEEGLDTEQQ
+5018 EEGENSDAEEQ
-5030 VAEAPERKEHASC
+5030 VPEAMERKEHASC
-5043 GQTGVEN
+5043 GQTGLESV
-5050 MQSAQAME
+5050 QSAQAVE
-5058 LAGAAPEKEQGKEE
+5058 LAGAAPEKEQGNEE

-5094 ASQKHTR
+5094 ASQKQTR

-5124 ERVHKRLR
+5124 EHVHKRLR

-5137 SPAAEQG
+5137 SHTEQG
-5144 PAQPEAQV
+5144 PYQPQAQV

-5159 HIKQGS
+5159 HIKQGN
-5165 DTYDTQTYDVAS
+5165 DPYDAQTYDVAS
-5177 KEQQQIAK
+5177 KEQQQSAK
-5185 DSGQDQEEE
+5185 DSSKDQEEEE
-5194 IEDTLMDTAEQEELK
+5194 IEDAFMDMEEQEELT
-5209 AADTEQLKPEE
+5209 AVDPEQLKPEE
-5220 VKSRTTATS
+5220 FKSGTMAS
-5229 GFEEMEMET
+5229 PSFDEMEMET
-5238 QTVKTEEDQD
+5238 QTVKTEEGQD

-5263 ERSRESTIHTAHQF
+5263 ERSRDSTIHTAPQF
-5277 LMDPIF
+5277 LVDTIF
-5283 QPFLKDVSE
+5283 QPLLKDVSE
-5292 LREELERQLET
+5292 LRQELERQLET
-5303 WQPHESGNPE
+5303 WQPHESRHPE
-5313 EEKTAAE
+5313 DEKAAAE

-5382 RRTKPSKRQYQ
+5382 RRTKPSKRHYQ

-5429 GQVAVCSFGES
+5429 GQIAVCSFGES

-5447 HEQFS
+5447 HEQFG

-5477 SVANMFAAAQQF
+5477 SAANMFAAAQQL
-5489 SQSTSPETAQL
+5489 SHNITPETAQL
-5500 LLIVSDGRGLF
+5500 LLVVSDGRGLF
-5511 LEGKERVLA
+5511 LEGKDRVLA
-5520 AVQAAQNANIF
+5520 AVQAARNANIF

-5566 LEEFPFPF
+5566 MEEFPFPF

-5598 VTASDHL
+5598 VTASDHP

>member
-1 MEHLFLEVAATPL
+1 WTP
-14 RLIAGKNEKCRNEL
+14 
-28 GRFLTKQVW
+28 
-37 TSQDRQCVL
+37 QDRQCIL

-56 DCTVLVGRQ
+56 DYTLLIARQ

-77 AEAIKA
+77 AEAIKT
-83 GGQVNHDLHER
+83 GGHVNHDLHER
-94 LCVSMSKLIGS
+94 LCVSMSKLLGN
-105 HPDVFPFALRY
+105 HPDVLPFALRY
-116 FKDASPVFQRLFLE
+116 FKDTSPVFQRLFLE

-140 RKRMKLRDLMEAAY
+140 RRRMKLRDLMEAAY
-154 KFLQQEQSVFRE
+154 KFLQHEQSVFRE

-192 ALVTCMNEEHKLSF
+192 ALVTYMNEEHKLSF
-206 LKKIFSNDELIHFR
+206 LKKIFNSDELIHFR

-243 SHWRKEK
+243 SLWHKNKE
-250 DLQYLPGHLI
+250 LQYLQGHLI
-260 STDLSSRVTAV
+260 SADLSSRVTAV

-276 RGQPPTPGELGGNRN
+276 PRHPLASGEQANNRS

-298 ALRSYVLVESVCKN
+298 ALRSYVLVKSVCKN
-312 LQTLAMAVAS
+312 LQTLALAVAS

-381 FVWQAGTLTQ
+381 FVWQPGTLTQ
-391 AVTKGYWILLE
+391 AATKGHWILLE
-402 DIDYAPLDVVS
+402 DIDYAPLDVV
-413 VLIPLLENG
+413 
-422 ELLIPGRGDCL
+422 
-433 KVAPGFQF
+433 
-441 FATRR
+441 
-446 LLSCGGNWY
+446 
-455 RPLNSHATLLD
+455 
-466 KYWTKIRLDNLD
+466 
-478 KTELNEVLQSGYPSL
+478 LQSRYPSL
-493 AAVSGHLLDIYLQL
+493 LEAANHLLDIYIEL
-507 TGEKHPSRNDSA
+507 TGEKHHSSSDDYI
-519 LGCDQASEEV
+519 GGEQAAEEV

-536 TRPILEGRELS
+536 KRPILEGRELS

-553 WCNRIAHS
+553 WCNRIAHT

-583 MLSEHSNKLKMAEII
+583 MLSERMSKLKMAEVI
-598 GSKLNISKKKAE
+598 GSKLNISKKKVE

-620 VINELDVQ
+620 LINELDVQ
-628 VGRVQLLRKRSE
+628 VGRVRLLRKQSE
-640 AVHLQR
+640 AVHVQR
-646 ERLTFAATRP
+646 EKFTFAATRP
-656 SCVLI
+656 SSVLI

-689 YLAHITGHHLR
+689 YLAHITGHRLR

-711 DLLGGYKPVDPKLI
+711 DLLGGYKPVDHKLI

-764 LLKLMQHVHKSAV
+764 LLRLMQHVHKSAV
-777 NKEAKESEPGLLL
+777 KKEGKESETGLLL

-795 TFGLRLSHAQQQMK
+795 AFGLRLNHAQQQMK
-809 MTENALLFA
+809 MAENALLFA

-825 QAVKKGEWILLDEIN
+825 LAVKKGEWILLDEIN

-860 LVLLDRGDTEPL
+860 LILLDRGDTEPL

-890 GKRNLPQGIRNRFTE
+890 GKRNLPPGIRNRFTE
-905 LYVEELESKE
+905 LYIEELESKE

-930 NKSIVQGIINFYTA
+930 NKSTVQGIINFYTA

-971 LRFAASNPCS
+971 LRFAASNPCG
-981 NIQRSLYEGF
+981 NIQRSIYE
-991 CLGFLTQLDRASYPI
+991 
-1006 VQKLICQH
+1006 
-1014 IVSGNVKS
+1014 
-1022 LLKQPIPEPKG
+1022 PIPEPKG

-1042 WISVGDREPTIDE
+1042 WISVGDKEPTIDDT
-1055 SYVLT
+1055 YVLT

-1119 YIGCYTSNSSG
+1119 YIGCYTSDSSG

-1244 SKLVK
+1244 NKLVK

-1287 QTDKEYDWLQH
+1287 QTEKEYDWLQH

-1309 RVRKQEEADVIQGV
+1309 RVRKQEEVNVIQEV
-1323 LEKHFKKKLCP
+1323 LEKHLKKKLHP
-1334 KSLFSKGN
+1334 PSLFSKEN
-1342 VLKLLGKLSS
+1342 VQKLLGKLSTQMS
-1352 QISVLESKFSH
+1352 TMESKFSH
-1363 IVWTTGMRRLAM
+1363 IVWTEGMRRLAV

-1393 GCGKTTICQV
+1393 GCGKTTICQL

-1426 LGGLRPVRQK
+1426 LGGLRPVRK
-1436 PSDQEERDTSRLFEW
+1436 KTSDKEEMDTSGLFEW

-1459 MKEDGFFLLDEI
+1459 MKEDSFFLLDEI

-1517 ILATMNPGGDFG
+1517 VLATMNPGGDFG

-1543 IWCPQSTNRED
+1543 IWCPQSTRRED
-1554 LIQIINRNLHPGL
+1554 LVQIISRNLRPGL
-1567 SLSRI
+1567 SLGRT

-1591 HQEFGRKCVVSVRDI
+1591 HQEFGRRCVVSIRDI

-1615 MGEEA
+1615 MGEETA
-1620 VFTRPETIST
+1620 VKRPETIST
-1630 VTSFVHAACLVYIDG
+1630 VTSFIHAACLVYIDG

-1667 FLIKKISKIV
+1667 FLMKKLSKIV
-1677 RLTECQKNELKIYN
+1677 RLTECQKNELKIYD

-1709 FFIPRGPVLPRNN
+1709 FFIPRGPVLHRNN
-1722 IADYALSAA
+1722 IADYALSAG

-1788 LFGADLPVEGGKGG
+1788 LFGGDLPVEGGKGG
-1802 EFAWRDGPLL
+1802 EFAWCDGPLL

-1818 HWVVLDELNLAS
+1818 HWIVLDELNLAS

-1841 DHRGEIYIPEL
+1841 DHRGEIFVPEL
-1852 GMTFQVQHE
+1852 GMSFQVQHE

-1908 LFPAIDKNIVKKMV
+1908 LFPAIDRNIVKKMV

-1928 DHEVTVEKK
+1928 DHEVTVERK

-1962 QSPGCYDPGQHVVLV
+1962 QSPGCYDPGQHMFLV
-1977 YGERMRTREDKEKV
+1977 YGQRMRTREDKEMV
-1991 IAVFKDVFGSNSSPY
+1991 ITVFKDVFGSNSKPY
-2006 LGTRLFRITPYAVQL
+2006 MGTRLFHITPYDVQL

-2026 SRGSYVPH
+2026 SRGSYAPH
-2034 PSRRPLSLLHQS
+2034 PSCQPLSLLHQS

-2072 KTSLV
+2072 KSSLV
-2077 QLLAHLTGHPLKI
+2077 QLLAQLTGHTLKI
-2090 MAMNSTVDTTELLGG
+2090 MAMNSAMDTTELLGG
-2105 FEQVDLRRPWKQLLE
+2105 FEQVDLIRPWRQLLE
-2120 KVEDTVR
+2120 KVEGTLR
-2127 ALLRDSLLISAD
+2127 ALLRDCLLISAE

-2162 GGKGVT
+2162 DGQSIT
-2168 METVSKLEAVLLL
+2168 MEIVNKLEAVLLL

-2186 NKINSYSKAEFAKLV
+2186 NKINSYPKAEFAKLV
-2201 EDFRSFGVKLTQS
+2201 EDFRSFGVKLMQS
-2214 ASGRSQGTF
+2214 TSGHSHGTF
-2223 EWVDSMLVQALK
+2223 EWVDSMLVRALK

-2263 GVLTVSERGMVDG
+2263 GVLTISERGMIDG
-2276 AIPTI
+2276 STPTI

-2310 IYISGEGDEGIPDSL
+2310 VYISGEGDESFPDNL

-2338 DSVCDILLALHTE
+2338 DSVCDILLSLHTE
-2351 TRSTVTGSPTSSLSA
+2351 IRSTIIASSMST

-2371 ILIVQGLQ
+2371 ILIVQYLR
-2379 RGLSLV
+2379 RGLSLN
-2385 RAFTEA
+2385 RAFFDA
-2391 CWAVY
+2391 CWEVY
-2396 VRSQH
+2396 VGSQH
-2401 SPANQK
+2401 STANQK
-2407 LVHALLE
+2407 LVQVLLE
-2414 KHLSFLRAREAWGN
+2414 KYVSSLGARETWGN
-2428 SILAMGLW
+2428 SILAPGLW

-2446 TEDSHLSTVRSD
+2446 TEDSHLSVVRSD
-2458 GQILV
+2458 GQILA
-2463 YCLNRLSLKTSSW
+2463 YCLNRMSMKTGSW
-2476 TRGQPL
+2476 VRSQPL
-2482 TLPDLEKIMQ
+2482 TLQDLEKIMQ
-2492 SSSPENLKFSAVEM
+2492 SSNPENLKFSAVEVN
-2506 DTYWIDEPDV
+2506 TNWIDEPDV

-2551 ESVQIHLEAS
+2551 
-2561 ATGLRNF
+2561 
-2568 YSNSLS
+2568 
-2574 TGISNIFK
+2574 
-2582 ILQPNM
+2582 
-2588 TDEFVIPLDPR
+2588 DDFVIPLDPR
-2599 WNMQALDIIK
+2599 WNMQALDIIR
-2609 NSMDFDPQK
+2609 NSMDYDPQTDQPK
-2618 EPQLFTLLEA
+2618 QLFALLESVA
-2628 IVNKTII
+2628 NKTIV
-2635 YLDRDKRIFTEANLV
+2635 YLDREKRIFTETNLV
-2650 SVGGKKLNSV
+2650 SVGGKKLRNSV

-2673 YHSLPHEI
+2673 FHSLPHEI

-2686 AFFELLDALILL
+2686 AFFELCDAVILL
-2698 WIQSSQEMVSDSSVS
+2698 WVQSPQAMVSDVSVI
-2713 EILGSLQ
+2713 EILGSLK
-2720 WRDRLWTVADTVKVD
+2720 WRDRFWTVADTVKVD

-2748 VSKHLV
+2748 VLKHLV
-2754 HQIPQLLLQYE
+2754 HQIPQLLMDHE
-2765 DKYYQEVQAVSDH
+2765 DKYFKEVQTVSEH
-2778 IQNCLGSPTGGFCG
+2778 IQNCLGSPTGGFTG
-2792 VKKLQK
+2792 IKRLQK

-2805 FKSKLVV
+2805 FKDKLVV
-2812 ECFSQLKVL
+2812 ECFSQLRIL

-2826 VRERTP
+2826 IREQLP
-2832 ALGESGWQEDI
+2832 VLGESGWHEDI
-2843 NRLQVVASEWMLKAS
+2843 NRLQVVASEWTLRKS
-2858 LLEAW
+2858 LLQAW
-2863 GLILRANILEDVK
+2863 GLILRANILEDVN

-2882 LVNAQCS
+2882 LVNAQCL
-2889 ELKTKGLSLD
+2889 ELKTKGLSLGFPEKKHGETS
-2899 FLGKKQSE
+2899 FL
-2907 ISFPSQPDFASLIQL
+2907 PQPDFTSLIQL

-2930 AMEYLA
+2930 AVEYLA
-2936 MLWQYKMI
+2936 TLWQYKVT
-2944 ADFMTQASVR
+2944 ADFMTQAYLR
-2954 RSRKNQQPQTNAI
+2954 RSSKNQQPLI
-2967 THHVTF
+2967 EEEIRHHITF
-2973 CLKYTPVAP
+2973 CLKHTPVAP
-2982 QELQDFWSLLHY
+2982 QELRVLWSLLHH
-2994 QKVSAEEISSLWS
+2994 QKGSAEEITCLWS
-3007 ELLTSTFTS
+3007 ELFNSTFMS

-3024 NPEYWLMW
+3024 NPEYWLTW
-3032 NPLPGMQQEMP
+3032 NPLPSMQQREMP

-3051 KGPGSLSKAMFSKCC
+3051 KGPGSLCRATFSKCC
-3066 FDILTSSCRASPWD
+3066 FEVLTSSCRASPWD

-3105 EISSVL
+3105 DISSLL
-3111 WTNMAVASLAEFRR
+3111 WTNMVIPSVAEFRH
-3125 TDAQLQGL
+3125 TDSQLQGL
-3133 LLCWHL
+3133 VLCRHL
-3139 VGLAELLPEPRRQEH
+3139 GGLAELLPEPQQQEY

-3162 LGDSQAFQHVGQTL
+3162 LGDSQAFHHVVQTL
-3176 GDMADQEVLPKELLC
+3176 GDMAGQEALPKELLC
-3191 LLLSSLRHIFGE
+3191 LFLTSLHHFFGE
-3203 GESKRSLPDTAQ
+3203 GENKRNLPEPAQ
-3215 RGCLWVSLGLLQ
+3215 RGSLWVSLGLLQ
-3227 IQTWLPQAR
+3227 IQTWLPQAC
-3236 FDPAVKRQ
+3236 FDPAVKREC
-3244 YKLKY
+3244 KLKY
-3249 AKEELHQLQYEWKTR
+3249 AKEELHQLQCEWKTQ

-3275 LGDEAIVIY
+3275 LENEVMINY
-3284 SHPHVR
+3284 SHPHIR
-3290 LLRQRI
+3290 LLPQRI
-3296 EQLENLICKL
+3296 SHLENLICSL

-3312 RPQQPAYESLVQE
+3312 RPQLPAYESLVQE

-3333 AKAPA
+3333 AKATA
-3338 VQDLLGRLLQAFHA
+3338 VQDLLTRLLQVLHV

-3357 AQVTQNLLK
+3357 AQVTQSLLK

-3372 QSHHQFRKRL
+3372 QSHQQFRKRL
-3382 VEEYSLYPDTVTP
+3382 GEEYALYPDCVTP
-3395 LQAAILQ
+3395 LQASILQ

-3414 HTSLHSSVV
+3414 HTSLHSSVISAD
-3423 RTDWLGA
+3423 RLGA
-3430 LATALLAF
+3430 LAMALLAF
-3438 PSVGPCFP
+3438 PSVGPTFP

-3455 CSVKSEDV
+3455 CSVKSEEV
-3463 LRGLGKLVL
+3463 LRGLRKLTTNH
-3472 RRSGGKELEG
+3472 SEGKEPEG
-3482 KGQRPCP
+3482 KGQQPCP

-3501 LRCHVLCKGELD
+3501 LHSHVLCKGELD
-3513 QRALPL
+3513 QRALSL
-3519 FRHVCQEI
+3519 LRHVCQEI
-3527 INEWDEQERKAQ
+3527 INEWDEQERIAQ
-3539 EKAEQENSLY
+3539 EKAEQESSLY
-3549 RYRSRNSRTT
+3549 KFRSRSSRTT
-3559 MSEEEE
+3559 LSEEEE
-3565 EEWEFRRQFPLHE
+3565 EEQEFRKQFPRHE
-3578 QDFADILVEPTLEEK
+3578 KDFADILIEPTLEEK
-3593 KGTSDAPEEA
+3593 KGTLDGQEEETPT
-3603 AAVDPALLSQSS
+3603 DPAVLSQSS

-3627 LSFARSLWY
+3627 LNFARSLWY
-3636 QQTVPPHEAKHYL
+3636 QQAVPPHEAKHYL
-3649 SLFLSC
+3649 SLFASC

-3682 LLACTLSHNTLFGE
+3682 LLACTLSHNTLFEE
-3696 ATSDLMVNPDGPYD
+3696 AASDLRVKPDGPYD

-3725 VLQDFSEA
+3725 LLQGFSEA

-3782 WEENASRALSLRK
+3782 WEENASQALSLRK
-3795 HLDVVSQMII
+3795 HLDLVSQMII

-3815 SMSLDNTLRRHTEKS
+3815 SMSLDNTMKRHTEKS

-3914 YYNQFFDRVQAKI
+3914 YYKQFFDRVQAKI
-3927 VELRSPLEKELKEF
+3927 MELRSPLEKELKEF
-3941 VKICKWNDVSF
+3941 VKISKWNDVSF

-3963 RTLFKFMKKFEA
+3963 RTLFKFMKKFETI
-3975 VLSEPCRSSLVESD
+3975 LSEPCRSSLVESD
-3989 TEEQPD
+3989 KEEQPD
-3995 GLPRPTNAAMN
+3995 CLPRSTDEATSEASP
-4006 EMSSIQSLNRALR
+4006 IQSLNRALR
-4019 ESLLV
+4019 ETLLA
-4024 RPASAQVTVAE
+4024 RPATDQATAPERQ
-4035 QCQGATSFPSQGVL
+4035 QGAAPFSVEGKL
-4049 LHRLPKLMKRM
+4049 LRRLPKLMKRM
-4060 RKMCLTFMKGSSLPH
+4060 RKMCLAFMKESSLPH
-4075 LVESL
+4075 LVEGL
-4080 DHFTGEVISSV
+4080 DQFTGEVISSV
-4091 NELQSLRVEASTEEK
+4091 SELQSLKVEPSAEK
-4106 RRSEAKH
+4106 EKQQSEAKH

-4125 FKHLANTGLS
+4125 FKHLAKAGLS
-4135 YRKGLTWARSKNPQE
+4135 YRKGLAWARSKTPQE
-4150 ILHLHPLDLR
+4150 MLHLHPLDLR
-4160 SALSIVSGP
+4160 SALSIVSST

-4192 RSLARHSRL
+4192 RCLARHARL
-4201 NVALAAPA
+4201 NIALATPA
-4209 KELGMG
+4209 KEMGLG
-4215 NVERCKGFSA
+4215 NIERCKGFSA
-4225 HLMKLLIRQRRS
+4225 HLMKMLIRQRRS
-4237 LTTLTEQWII
+4237 LTVLTEQWII
-4247 LRNLLSCVQEIQGR
+4247 LRNLLCCVQEIHNR
-4261 LTVPLVYPMAFP
+4261 LARPLVYPVAFP
-4273 PQDGMQQWTERLQH
+4273 PQDSVQQWTERLQH
-4287 LAMQS
+4287 LAMQT
-4292 QILLEQLSWLL
+4292 QILLEQFSWLF
-4303 QCCPSVGLIAGHS
+4303 QCCPSAEPAAGHGNAPF
-4316 DVQTQD
+4316 QG
-4322 QPSASH
+4322 QPSDTH
-4328 LEGPELT
+4328 LERPELI
-4335 KGQLSGAVPH
+4335 KGLLSGVVPPFD
-4345 LIPCSLGYPS
+4345 LSYPS
-4355 PVPESRL
+4355 PVPGSQL
-4362 PSGCRMRKQDQLWQ
+4362 PSGCQMRKQDQLWQ
-4376 QSTVKLAEMLKT
+4376 QSVAGLTEMLKT
-4388 IKAMKAD
+4388 IKTVKAD

-4401 QSCETLFYSW
+4401 QSCETLFHSW

-4432 GLASLFVLP
+4432 GLESLFILP
-4441 GVEGEQKGPQ
+4441 GIEVEQTEPQ
-4451 MALVES
+4451 MSLVES
-4457 LEYVRGEISKGVDDF
+4457 LEYVRGEINKAMDDF
-4472 TAWKKHL
+4472 TTWKTRL
-4479 LASSSQGGS
+4479 LTSGSHGGHPM
-4488 QTLDEGFVE
+4488 LDESFIE

-4511 CSIQNLAERSNEKA
+4511 CAIQNLAERNSENAEESP
-4525 QGNTDQTGPQ
+4525 DQKRPQ
-4535 EKDEA
+4535 EEDEGA
-4540 AGFERLQPGHLTK
+4540 SFERLQPGHLTK
-4553 LLEDDF
+4553 LLDDDF
-4559 WGEVST
+4559 WADVST

-4570 IISSI
+4570 IISAI
-4575 SELLERLKSC
+4575 SELLERLKSYS
-4585 GEDGTAAKHTFF
+4585 EDETASKHTVFS
-4597 RQCCCLLVRLV
+4597 QACGLLVRLV
-4608 PMLCSFSDLVLF
+4608 PMLHSFSDLVLF
-4620 FLTVSL
+4620 FLTMSL

-4638 LAQVFTELA
+4638 LAHVFTELA

-4652 LPKEFMEDSAG
+4652 LPAEFMEDSAG
-4663 EGATEFH
+4663 EGTAEFH

-4681 GTKDVSD
+4681 GMKDVSD
-4688 RIENEEQ
+4688 QIENEEQ
-4695 VEDTFQ
+4695 VEDSFQ
-4701 KGQEKDKEDPGSKS
+4701 KDQENGKEDLDSKS

-4729 FDGKM
+4729 FEGKI

-4777 DDDEEE
+4777 DDEE
-4783 EDEEEDS
+4783 EDEEEEDN

-4800 EEDPELVAKDGN
+4800 EEDSELVAKDDN
-4812 LDTGNSNKDK
+4812 LDAGNSNKDK
-4822 NWPDKKEE
+4822 KEQNKKEE
-4830 KDETEADDGGQGQ
+4830 KEGAESDDERQSQD
-4843 EKINEQIDEREYDEN
+4843 KINEQIDEREYDEN
-4858 EVDPYHGNEE
+4858 EVDPYHGNQE

-4895 GSEDG
+4895 DNEEA

-4912 VDMEEDSHQTEERNG
+4912 VDMEEAGHEAEEMKEE
-4927 DTEADHDEDQSPH
+4927 TEADQNADENQPK
-4940 EPEEG
+4940 PEEG
-4945 PGEED
+4945 PSEDD
-4950 KVEGEEEMD
+4950 KVGEEEEMD
-4959 TGTDSPERD
+4959 TEADAQDQDAVEH
-4968 TAEQPEENSEGQQQS
+4968 PEENSEEQQQP
-4983 LEEENGEASEEG
+4983 LEEEDREATEESGENGN
-4995 GEDGLPADQGLQP
+4995 PVDQGLQP
-5008 QKQVEEEKVD
+5008 QNQEEEEKS
-5018 EQEEEGLDTEQQ
+5018 DTEEQ
-5030 VAEAPERKEHASC
+5030 VPDAMERKEHTSC
-5043 GQTGVEN
+5043 GQTAVEN
-5050 MQSAQAME
+5050 IQSAQAVE

-5072 HGSGAADANQAEG
+5072 HGNGAADANQAQG
-5085 HESNFIARL
+5085 HESNFVARL
-5094 ASQKHTR
+5094 TSQKHTR

-5124 ERVHKRLR
+5124 EHVHKRLR
-5132 TVDTD
+5132 TVDKD
-5137 SPAAEQG
+5137 NQAEQEL
-5144 PAQPEAQV
+5144 AQPQPQPQPQAQA
-5152 EDADAFE
+5152 EDADAYE
-5159 HIKQGS
+5159 HIKQGH
-5165 DTYDTQTYDVAS
+5165 DTYDAQTYDVAS
-5177 KEQQQIAK
+5177 KEQQEFAK
-5185 DSGQDQEEE
+5185 ESGKDQEEE
-5194 IEDTLMDTAEQEELK
+5194 EREDALIDTEKQEELQT
-5209 AADTEQLKPEE
+5209 ANTEQLKPEE
-5220 VKSRTTATS
+5220 VKLGTTTAS
-5229 GFEEMEMET
+5229 SLDEMEVEA
-5238 QTVKTEEDQD
+5238 QIVKSEEHQD
-5248 PRTDRS
+5248 SRIDRS
-5254 HKETENEKP
+5254 YKERENEKP
-5263 ERSRESTIHTAHQF
+5263 ERSRDSTIHTAHPF
-5277 LMDPIF
+5277 LMDTIF
-5283 QPFLKDVSE
+5283 QPLVKDVNQ
-5292 LREELERQLET
+5292 LRQEMERQLET
-5303 WQPHESGNPE
+5303 WEPHESGNPG
-5313 EEKTAAE
+5313 EEKAAAE
-5320 MWQSY
+5320 MWQNY
-5325 LVLTAPLS
+5325 LVLTTPLS

-5354 DYRTGKRLNMRKVIP
+5354 DYRMGKRLNMRKVIP

-5418 VIGNALTLLEV
+5418 VIGSALTLLEV
-5429 GQVAVCSFGES
+5429 GQIAVCSFGES

-5477 SVANMFAAAQQF
+5477 SVANMFAAAQQL
-5489 SQSTSPETAQL
+5489 SQNISPETAQL

-5520 AVQAAQNANIF
+5520 AVQSAQNANIF
-5531 VIFVVLDNPSSR
+5531 IIFVVLDNPSSR

-5566 LEEFPFPF
+5566 MEEFPFPF

-5598 VTASDHL
+5598 VTASDHP